1 MKKAISFLLSVAMV
15 LSLVVLPASA
25 ETANAPTVTMQA
37 MTFTEGVA
45 SPEEKDSVDRVSQD
59 NPVFMVKML
68 FTNTTA
74 DTITV
79 GSYYQEISYDSTIFE
94 LYHFDSSLGLGQIGP
109 VAFPLAKHE
118 HSLGNGWSLEVNTT
132 AQNVVSWGGMKGEG
146 VAVESGK
153 SVCLGY
159 LLLKLKNGAESG
171 NYDISFVQPG
181 SDGKSVSK
189 VSQINSDGSAT
200 EISGI
205 DFSATNKAVIPVAGE
220 TPTLTSVSLPEG
232 SDTVTVA
239 GGDTAAQTIQ
249 ATAASVKGT
258 DLTTSVAWSV
268 LPADGGVSID
278 AAGVITVDN
287 KAKAGN
293 YTITAEPKDGKV
305 QGGAQSATLTVVRE
319 TAVATTITILRRGNG
334 DVAIPGV
341 NGKAAEAT
349 FGFTVRDQYGD
360 MFSASSTWK
369 SDSTDSHIKISWGPD
384 CGVLTIEAGAQPA
397 TVKVWL
403 EYGDVKKSNEVTVNV
418 VKAPSEVASVE
429 ITNNVTEENV
439 PLKGGQFTRDYKA
452 EVKDQYGTV
461 LTGKTVTWSIE
472 GTAPNGVTID
482 EDSGKV
488 TILPAA
494 AKNTFDENNQLT
506 FTVKAICEGK
516 SATKEIT
523 LKREPSTVA
532 SASVEGG
539 ASVASIPVGD
549 KDVTTEFYAMGTD
562 QYGQPKG
569 DRLSGVEWSISPA
582 VNGVSIDKSTG
593 VVTVTKNAK
602 IDIADSQVF
611 TVTATHGEVRGT
623 KTITVKRAESVA
635 TSLTVAQTSA
645 AQGPFVVPGRDA
657 SDVYIDFTATVLDQY
672 GSAMQNQNVTWSILQ
687 GTTVLENDNKI
698 MSIFDG
704 RVNVA
709 NAAKQY
715 VSGIAPVTFTVMA
728 ELGGLSNT
736 AEFQLKRAASVLD
749 SFNLYKREGT
759 NGEFTLVSQDMIVVP
774 SDDTAKTFQYM
785 AKPVDQYGAE
795 MSTDVAY
802 TLKLTRTK
810 GSVSEPVDGL
820 SFDADTKIGTLTVT
834 KTSPTTKTETLEI
847 GIHHAKDSTSKEV
860 NTFYNVT
867 FSHKDPVNVT
877 VANTL
882 ALTYGDERGITATV
896 EGTGANAKWTWTSSD
911 TSVVTASGNTT
922 AATLR
927 ALKAGTATV
936 TVTYEDDSRY
946 GTATIEVTVA
956 KKTLTVSAGSYKLSK
971 RYTGKTAAV
980 NGSGELQVNGLVTG
994 DKASDVIYIFTTQFP
1009 TANAGSGEMDVKV
1022 KVYSSG
1028 AGDWKDKYQLENAS
1042 AEDGTVLVKVPYTI
1056 TPAPLTIGTGSFKSR
1071 TYDPANNSAEMETL
1085 TLNGAVSN
1093 DKLVLG
1099 TDYEVTEVRVSN
1111 NNVGTQRVSFKVTLK
1126 NSNYKWSA
1134 DDEHVCEVPESAGF
1148 TVEITKADHA
1158 DVTINNVSAKYGNTA
1173 VVDISSYLPQGYH
1186 LGLVSRTAGDLPL
1199 ADSTYT
1205 LGESTLNIQLAD
1217 VPANKDKTVTYTIPV
1232 ESSDNYNAFNI
1243 VITVTVLDKYENPMK
1258 VSDMT
1263 LYYGENKD
1271 IVVTDA
1277 VGEVTIAPQVG
1288 GGVTVMGNT
1297 VFATSV
1303 GTATV
1308 TVRAAGND
1316 DYAAAEKTITVT
1328 ILPKPITLTIDS
1340 KSAYVNDA
1348 QPALTY
1354 KVNGLVGADVLTTEP
1369 VLFVDVAEGVDPMKQ
1384 VGTYAI
1390 KTSVTPSAGD
1400 NYSLTV
1406 AEGTLSVTNR
1416 PSAITPV
1423 GPSAGTV
1430 RVDETEGGTVRVTP
1444 ANAAEGS
1451 TVTIVVTPDQGQE
1464 LRSLEVLDKDGDSL
1478 ELTDLG
1484 GGRFSFEM
1492 PRGKVTV
1499 KAEFGKAGL
1508 PYHDVKEGDWFYSA
1522 VEYVTEA
1529 GLMGDTG
1536 HGSFEPNTNTTRA
1549 MIWAILARLSGAD
1562 TTPVSGPW
1570 YSVAQEWA
1578 MNSGVSDGTNPN
1590 GAITREQLVTM
1601 LYRYAETHGIDVT
1614 EGGMAIREFADVES
1628 VSSFAGPAM
1637 TWAVNTGLIS
1647 GIDGKLVP
1655 QGLATRSQVA
1665 TVLMRFAQLAK

>member
-1 MKKAISFLLSVAMV
+1 MKKRMVSLLLTFAMLLSMV
-15 LSLVVLPASA
+15 IIPASA
-25 ETANAPTVTMQA
+25 EGESAPLTFSTVS
-37 MTFTEGVA
+37 FTEATTTFGTEIA
-45 SPEEKDSVDRVSQD
+45 SAATNEVFAVKIKIS
-59 NPVFMVKML
+59 NP
-68 FTNTTA
+68 N
-74 DTITV
+74 DTDFYAKALDLWMQYDESTLEPYSYKSGRTTV
-79 GSYYQEISYDSTIFE
+79 GPVVQVQDDFFSVEATVQNGLAKLSGASSSGTWLEAKGGTYDSTVIAYILFKVKADAE
-94 LYHFDSSLGLGQIGP
+94 RCNLAFSVTGDNNKILG
-109 VAFPLAKHE
+109 
-118 HSLGNGWSLEVNTT
+118 T
-132 AQNVVSWGGMKGEG
+132 
-146 VAVESGK
+146 
-153 SVCLGY
+153 
-159 LLLKLKNGAESG
+159 
-171 NYDISFVQPG
+171 
-181 SDGKSVSK
+181 
-189 VSQINSDGSAT
+189 AT
-200 EISGI
+200 EAGTDQLPMPGVSFEGI
-205 DFSATNKAVIPVAGE
+205 TTSVTIDGAA
-220 TPTLTSVSLPEG
+220 PTLKEVTLNAN
-232 SDTVTVA
+232 TVTVA

-268 LPADGGVSID
+268 SPADGGVSID

-287 KAKAGN
+287 KAKAGD
-293 YTITAEPKDGKV
+293 YTITAAPKDDKV

-319 TAVATTITILRRGNG
+319 TAVATTITIFRRGNG

-341 NGKAAEAT
+341 NAAANKAE

-369 SDSTDSHIKISWGPD
+369 SDSTDSHIKISWGSD
-384 CGVLTIEAGAQPA
+384 CGVLTVEAGAQPA

-403 EYGDVKKSNEVTVNV
+403 EYGDVKSKEVTVNV

-461 LTGKTVTWSIE
+461 LTGKTITWSIE
-472 GTAPNGVTID
+472 DTAPNGVTID
-482 EDSGKV
+482 ENSGKV

-494 AKNTFDENNQLT
+494 AKNTFDNNNELT

-516 SATKEIT
+516 SATKVVT

-539 ASVASIPVGD
+539 ASVAFIPVGD

-582 VNGVSIDKSTG
+582 NISGVSINKATG

-602 IDIADSQVF
+602 IAIAESQVF

-657 SDVYIDFTATVLDQY
+657 SEVYIDFTATVLDQY

-715 VSGIAPVTFTVMA
+715 VSGIEPVTFTVKA
-728 ELGGLSNT
+728 ELDGLSNT
-736 AEFQLKRAASVLD
+736 AEFQLKRAEPVLD

-847 GIHHAKDSTSKEV
+847 GIHAANDK

-867 FSHKDPVNVT
+867 FSHKDPANVT
-877 VANTL
+877 VADTL
-882 ALTYGDERGITATV
+882 DLTYGDERGITATV

-911 TSVVTASGNTT
+911 TSVITASGNTT
-922 AATLR
+922 AATLH
-927 ALKAGTATV
+927 ALKAGNATV

-971 RYTGKTAAV
+971 QYTGKTAGV
-980 NGSGELQVNGLVTG
+980 HGSGELQVNGLVNG

-1028 AGDWKDKYQLENAS
+1028 AGDWKDKYQLEAAS

-1085 TLNGAVSN
+1085 TLNGTVSN

-1126 NSNYKWSA
+1126 NSNYKWTA

-1148 TVEITKADHA
+1148 TVEITKAPHENA
-1158 DVTINNVSAKYGNTA
+1158 TASGSAKYGNTA
-1173 VVDISSYLPQGYH
+1173 VVDISSYLPTGYH
-1186 LGLVSRTAGDLPL
+1186 IGIITTGGDL
-1199 ADSTYT
+1199 SVFSNWE
-1205 LGESTLNIQLAD
+1205 LGESTFSVSLANN
-1217 VPANKDKTVTYTIPV
+1217 PANVGKQGTFTLPV
-1232 ESSDNYNAFNI
+1232 SSTNYASFDL
-1243 VITVTVLDKYENPMK
+1243 VITVTVNDKLEN
-1258 VSDMT
+1258 SLAARDISLT
-1263 LYYGENKD
+1263 YGD
-1271 IVVTDA
+1271 T
-1277 VGEVTIAPQVG
+1277 GY
-1288 GGVTVMGNT
+1288 VTV
-1297 VFATSV
+1297 TSIIGSLQTEIV
-1303 GTATV
+1303 SGDDVIALDNGTIKTLKAGTATLKLTASGDENYAEKSIQVKV
-1308 TVRAAGND
+1308 TVS
-1316 DYAAAEKTITVT
+1316 
-1328 ILPKPITLTIDS
+1328 PKPITLTIDS

-1354 KVNGLVGADVLTTEP
+1354 KVNGLVGTDVLTVEP
-1369 VLFVDVAEGVDPMKQ
+1369 VLYVDVAEGVDPMKQ

-1549 MIWAILARLSGAD
+1549 MIWAILARLSGVD

>member
-1 MKKAISFLLSVAMV
+1 MMKNLGKRA
-15 LSLVVLPASA
+15 LSLLLTIAMLSSMVYLNISA
-25 ETANAPTVTMQA
+25 EGSLEYTISTDLATANADAFLVATIGIQNKTASDATIGCGQFELAYDSKVLQPAATGGKPFKRDSYTTDDTTIDDEGIKWSVTYSDQTAGSILVAITANSGDSYTLDKDGSMSLVKISFKVLSDVESAPTTIRFNTSAQNLIFTEDANVPFENVTATSTASVTINGTTPKLKDVALSQPSVTVT
-37 MTFTEGVA
+37 
-45 SPEEKDSVDRVSQD
+45 
-59 NPVFMVKML
+59 
-68 FTNTTA
+68 
-74 DTITV
+74 
-79 GSYYQEISYDSTIFE
+79 GS
-94 LYHFDSSLGLGQIGP
+94 
-109 VAFPLAKHE
+109 
-118 HSLGNGWSLEVNTT
+118 
-132 AQNVVSWGGMKGEG
+132 
-146 VAVESGK
+146 
-153 SVCLGY
+153 
-159 LLLKLKNGAESG
+159 
-171 NYDISFVQPG
+171 
-181 SDGKSVSK
+181 
-189 VSQINSDGSAT
+189 
-200 EISGI
+200 
-205 DFSATNKAVIPVAGE
+205 
-220 TPTLTSVSLPEG
+220 
-232 SDTVTVA
+232 
-239 GGDTAAQTIQ
+239 GDPQTIQ
-249 ATAASVKGT
+249 ATATSLKGT
-258 DLTTSVAWSV
+258 DLTTAVAWSV
-268 LPADGGVSID
+268 SPADGGVSID

-287 KAKAGN
+287 KAKAGD
-293 YTITAEPKDGKV
+293 YTITAAPKDGKV
-305 QGGAQSATLTVVRE
+305 QGEAKTATLTVVRDRKPGRILPLE
-319 TAVATTITILRRGNG
+319 SKTVEIPVAGTNTVNLITGVYDQFGEVMAGESVTFDYSALDNVSGVTVTRQNNMLSVAVGPDAKN
-334 DVAIPGV
+334 AIP
-341 NGKAAEAT
+341 
-349 FGFTVRDQYGD
+349 
-360 MFSASSTWK
+360 SSQNYT
-369 SDSTDSHIKISWGPD
+369 IKMSYEGLED
-384 CGVLTIEAGAQPA
+384 RNVQLTIQRG
-397 TVKVWL
+397 
-403 EYGDVKKSNEVTVNV
+403 KSVPTRIAVSDI
-418 VKAPSEVASVE
+418 KAVE
-429 ITNNVTEENV
+429 IPTDGSAVTRPVAFN
-439 PLKGGQFTRDYKA
+439 LY
-452 EVKDQYGTV
+452 DQYGTSIV
-461 LTGKTVTWSIE
+461 PEGACQWSISPEGNGIQLDASFKSGTISITRDAIQHFNGKDSIEVTVTV
-472 GTAPNGVTID
+472 TADGVTG
-482 EDSGKV
+482 S
-488 TILPAA
+488 
-494 AKNTFDENNQLT
+494 NTLT
-506 FTVKAICEGK
+506 LTRK
-516 SATKEIT
+516 S
-523 LKREPSTVA
+523 STVA

-539 ASVASIPVGD
+539 ASVAFIPVGD
-549 KDVTTEFYAMGTD
+549 QAVTTGFYAMGTD
-562 QYGQPKG
+562 QYGQPMG

-602 IDIADSQVF
+602 IGIADSQVF

-635 TSLTVAQTSA
+635 TSLTVAQTSTT
-645 AQGPFVVPGRDA
+645 QGPFVVPGRDA
-657 SDVYIDFTATVLDQY
+657 SEVYIDFTATVLDQY

-698 MSIFDG
+698 MSISDG
-704 RVNVA
+704 HVNVA

-715 VSGIAPVTFTVMA
+715 VPGTAPVTFTVKA
-728 ELGGLSNT
+728 ELGELSNT
-736 AEFQLKRAASVLD
+736 AEFQLKRAGSVLD

-759 NGEFTLVSQDMIVVP
+759 NGEFALVSQDMIVVP
-774 SDDTAKTFQYM
+774 SDGTTKTIQYK

-795 MSTDVAY
+795 MDSTVPYA
-802 TLKLTRTK
+802 LKLWRK
-810 GSVSEPVDGL
+810 DAAGNASLVSTLVL
-820 SFDADTKIGTLTVT
+820 DANGVGTLNVA
-834 KTSPTTKTETLEI
+834 KNSPTTKTETLEI
-847 GIHHAKDSTSKEV
+847 GIHAANDK
-860 NTFYNVT
+860 NAFYKVT
-867 FSHKDPVNVT
+867 FSHKDPVKVT
-877 VANTL
+877 VDGTL
-882 ALTYGDERGITATV
+882 ALTYGDERGITASV
-896 EGTGANAKWTWTSSD
+896 ENASTKAKWTWTSSD
-911 TSVVTASGNTT
+911 TSVVTASGNTK

-971 RYTGKTAAV
+971 QYTGKTAAV
-980 NGSGELQVNGLVTG
+980 NGSGELQVTGLVNG
-994 DKASDVIYIFTTQFP
+994 DKPSDVIYIYTEEFP

-1022 KVYSSG
+1022 RVYEST
-1028 AGDWKDKYQLENAS
+1028 GDWKDKYQLETAS

-1071 TYDPANNSAEMETL
+1071 TYDPANNSAEVETL

-1126 NSNYKWSA
+1126 NSNYKWTA

-1148 TVEITKADHA
+1148 TVEITKAPHENA
-1158 DVTINNVSAKYGNTA
+1158 TASGSAKYGSTA
-1173 VVDISSYLPQGYH
+1173 VVDISSYLPAGYQI
-1186 LGLVSRTAGDLPL
+1186 GSITTGGDL
-1199 ADSTYT
+1199 SVFSNWE
-1205 LGESTLNIQLAD
+1205 LGESTFSVSLANN
-1217 VPANKDKTVTYTIPV
+1217 PANVGKQVTFTLPV
-1232 ESSDNYNAFNI
+1232 SSTNYENFDL
-1243 VITVTVLDKYENPMK
+1243 VITVTVNDKLEN
-1258 VSDMT
+1258 SLAARDISLT
-1263 LYYGENKD
+1263 YGD
-1271 IVVTDA
+1271 T
-1277 VGEVTIAPQVG
+1277 GY
-1288 GGVTVMGNT
+1288 VTVTSIIGSLQTEIVDGNDVISLENGT
-1297 VFATSV
+1297 IKTLKA
-1303 GTATV
+1303 GTATLKLTASGDENYAEKSIQVKV
-1308 TVRAAGND
+1308 TVS
-1316 DYAAAEKTITVT
+1316 
-1328 ILPKPITLTIDS
+1328 PKPITLTIDS

-1354 KVNGLVGADVLTTEP
+1354 KVNGLVGADTLTTEP
-1369 VLFVDVAEGVDPMKQ
+1369 VLFVDAAEGVDPMKQ

-1464 LRSLEVLDKDGDSL
+1464 LRSLEVVDKDGDSL

-1549 MIWAILARLSGAD
+1549 MIWAILARLSGVD

-1614 EGGMAIREFADVES
+1614 EGGMAIREFADFES

>member
-1 MKKAISFLLSVAMV
+1 MKQTMRRVMSLV
-15 LSLVVLPASA
+15 LSIMMVCTMIVLPANA
-25 ETANAPTVTMQA
+25 EG
-37 MTFTEGVA
+37 EDA
-45 SPEEKDSVDRVSQD
+45 SISLVLQENGQFKPGDIVSVDV
-59 NPVFMVKML
+59 V
-68 FTNTTA
+68 FTNNSETLLYLAGTQLA
-74 DTITV
+74 IAYDKGILEPYTETQHNPDTDEDEQIALWQNKGDYFKEAWSYTFGNPEQGQVTV
-79 GSYYQEISYDSTIFE
+79 
-94 LYHFDSSLGLGQIGP
+94 
-109 VAFPLAKHE
+109 
-118 HSLGNGWSLEVNTT
+118 
-132 AQNVVSWGGMKGEG
+132 
-146 VAVESGK
+146 
-153 SVCLGY
+153 
-159 LLLKLKNGAESG
+159 
-171 NYDISFVQPG
+171 
-181 SDGKSVSK
+181 
-189 VSQINSDGSAT
+189 
-200 EISGI
+200 
-205 DFSATNKAVIPVAGE
+205 
-220 TPTLTSVSLPEG
+220 
-232 SDTVTVA
+232 VA
-239 GGDTAAQTIQ
+239 GGAVSSSIYAAKASSTNGNNRRVFATLKFEVLADVESCDTILSFDSTYDNHVTAYENKSSSTDYRLQSVALDSATVSIDGTIPKLKDVALSQPSVTVTGSGDSQAIQ

-268 LPADGGVSID
+268 SPADGGVSID
-278 AAGVITVDN
+278 AAAGVITVDN

-293 YTITAEPKDGKV
+293 YTITAAPKDDKV
-305 QGGAQSATLTVVRE
+305 QGDAQTATLEVVRDRQPGYIYYSLE
-319 TAVATTITILRRGNG
+319 SKTVDIPVAGTNTVNLNTGVYDQFDEVMNDASVTFDYSELNNISGVRVQQDGNRLSVSVTPDAKTPIKDSRTYTINVSYEGLE
-334 DVAIPGV
+334 V
-341 NGKAAEAT
+341 K
-349 FGFTVRDQYGD
+349 TVQ
-360 MFSASSTWK
+360 
-369 SDSTDSHIKISWGPD
+369 
-384 CGVLTIEAGAQPA
+384 LTIQRG
-397 TVKVWL
+397 
-403 EYGDVKKSNEVTVNV
+403 KSVPTRIAVSDI
-418 VKAPSEVASVE
+418 KAVE
-429 ITNNVTEENV
+429 IPTDGSAVTRPVAFN
-439 PLKGGQFTRDYKA
+439 LY
-452 EVKDQYGTV
+452 DQYGTSIV
-461 LTGKTVTWSIE
+461 PEGACQWSISPEGNGIQLDASFKSGTISITRDAIQHFNGKDSIEVTVTV
-472 GTAPNGVTID
+472 TADGVTG
-482 EDSGKV
+482 S
-488 TILPAA
+488 
-494 AKNTFDENNQLT
+494 NTLT
-506 FTVKAICEGK
+506 LTRK
-516 SATKEIT
+516 
-523 LKREPSTVA
+523 PSTVA

-539 ASVASIPVGD
+539 ASVAFIPVGD

-562 QYGQPKG
+562 QYGQPMG

-602 IDIADSQVF
+602 IDIAESQVF
-611 TVTATHGEVRGT
+611 TVTATHGAVKGT

-657 SDVYIDFTATVLDQY
+657 SEVYIDFTATVLDQY

-715 VSGIAPVTFTVMA
+715 VSGTEPVTFTVKA

-736 AEFQLKRAASVLD
+736 AEFQLKRADSVLD

-759 NGEFTLVSQDMIVVP
+759 NGEFALVSQDMIVVP
-774 SDDTAKTFQYM
+774 SDGTTKTIQYK

-810 GSVSEPVDGL
+810 GGVSELVDGL
-820 SFDADTKIGTLTVT
+820 TFDADTKIGTLTVT
-834 KTSPTTKTETLEI
+834 KASPTTKTETLEI
-847 GIHHAKDSTSKEV
+847 GIHAKPSTGAV
-860 NTFYNVT
+860 DTFHDIT

-877 VANTL
+877 VADTL
-882 ALTYGDERGITATV
+882 ALTYGDEHGITATV
-896 EGTGANAKWTWTSSD
+896 EKANAKAKWTWTSSD
-911 TSVVTASGNTT
+911 PSVVTASGSTT

-927 ALKAGTATV
+927 ARKAGNATI

-971 RYTGKTAAV
+971 QYTGKTAGV
-980 NGSGELQVNGLVTG
+980 HGSGELQVNGLVNG
-994 DKASDVIYIFTTQFP
+994 DKPSDVIYIYTEEFP

-1022 KVYSSG
+1022 RVYPSG
-1028 AGDWKDKYQLENAS
+1028 AGDWKDKYQLEAAS

-1126 NSNYKWSA
+1126 NSNYKWTA
-1134 DDEHVCEVPESAGF
+1134 DAEHVCEVPESAGF
-1148 TVEITKADHA
+1148 TVEITKAPHE
-1158 DVTINNVSAKYGNTA
+1158 DVTASGSAKYGNTA
-1173 VVDISSYLPQGYH
+1173 VVDISSYLPAGYH
-1186 LGLVSRTAGDLPL
+1186 IGIITTGGDL
-1199 ADSTYT
+1199 SVFSNWSQ
-1205 LGESTLNIQLAD
+1205 GESSFSVSLANN
-1217 VPANKDKTVTYTIPV
+1217 PANVGKQVTFTLPV
-1232 ESSDNYNAFNI
+1232 SSTNYENFDL
-1243 VITVTVLDKYENPMK
+1243 VITVTVNDKLEN
-1258 VSDMT
+1258 SLAAHDISLT
-1263 LYYGENKD
+1263 YGD
-1271 IVVTDA
+1271 T
-1277 VGEVTIAPQVG
+1277 GY
-1288 GGVTVMGNT
+1288 VTVTSIIGSLRTEIVSGDDVISLDNGT
-1297 VFATSV
+1297 IKTLKAGEATLKL
-1303 GTATV
+1303 TASGDENYAEKSIQVKV
-1308 TVRAAGND
+1308 TVS
-1316 DYAAAEKTITVT
+1316 
-1328 ILPKPITLTIDS
+1328 PKPITLTIDS

-1354 KVNGLVGADVLTTEP
+1354 KVNGLVGADTLTTEP

-1384 VGTYAI
+1384 VGTCAI

-1400 NYSLTV
+1400 NYFLAV
-1406 AEGTLSVTNR
+1406 KDGTLSVTNR

-1508 PYHDVKEGDWFYSA
+1508 PYYDVKEGDWFYSA

-1549 MIWAILARLSGAD
+1549 MIWAILARLSGVD

>member
-1 MKKAISFLLSVAMV
+1 MSLVLALALLLSCIPASIFAATGDIDFGISFEKYDQATHQIIEGAVDEV
-15 LSLVVLPASA
+15 KNGDVLVVGFSMTNNSGKNQMIASYDA
-25 ETANAPTVTMQA
+25 TLNYDKTVFS
-37 MTFTEGVA
+37 TFIDE
-45 SPEEKDSVDRVSQD
+45 
-59 NPVFMVKML
+59 
-68 FTNTTA
+68 A
-74 DTITV
+74 DTGWDGLFYESFSKDLT
-79 GSYYQEISYDSTIFE
+79 GSSFTF
-94 LYHFDSSLGLGQIGP
+94 GL
-109 VAFPLAKHE
+109 KD
-118 HSLGNGWSLEVNTT
+118 
-132 AQNVVSWGGMKGEG
+132 G
-146 VAVESGK
+146 VAVINGATLAGVKLVSGATVVFGKIAFKVDDKAEKALSAFSFDVSGK
-153 SVCLGY
+153 NRTSDKSETELTVDATAVAPISI
-159 LLLKLKNGAESG
+159 NGA
-171 NYDISFVQPG
+171 
-181 SDGKSVSK
+181 
-189 VSQINSDGSAT
+189 
-200 EISGI
+200 
-205 DFSATNKAVIPVAGE
+205 
-220 TPTLTSVSLPEG
+220 TPTLQ
-232 SDTVTVA
+232 TVTLDGLAEKEVRVN
-239 GGDTAAQTIQ
+239 GTDEVSPIKLK
-249 ATAASVKGT
+249 ATSLKGT

-268 LPADGGVSID
+268 SPADVGVSID

-293 YTITAEPKDGKV
+293 YTITAAPKDDKV
-305 QGGAQSATLTVVRE
+305 QGEAKTATLEVVRDRQPGYIYYSLE
-319 TAVATTITILRRGNG
+319 SKTVDIPVAGTNTVNLNTGVYDQFDEVMNDASVTFDYSELNNISGVRVQQDGNRLSVSVTPDAKTPIKDSRTYTINVSYEGLE
-334 DVAIPGV
+334 V
-341 NGKAAEAT
+341 K
-349 FGFTVRDQYGD
+349 TVQ
-360 MFSASSTWK
+360 
-369 SDSTDSHIKISWGPD
+369 
-384 CGVLTIEAGAQPA
+384 LTIQRG
-397 TVKVWL
+397 
-403 EYGDVKKSNEVTVNV
+403 KSVPTRIAVSDI
-418 VKAPSEVASVE
+418 KAVE
-429 ITNNVTEENV
+429 IPTDGSAVTRPVAFN
-439 PLKGGQFTRDYKA
+439 LY
-452 EVKDQYGTV
+452 DQYGTSIV
-461 LTGKTVTWSIE
+461 PEGACQWSISPEGNGIQLDASFKSGTISITRDAIQHFNGKDSIEVTVTV
-472 GTAPNGVTID
+472 TADGVTGSD
-482 EDSGKV
+482 
-488 TILPAA
+488 T
-494 AKNTFDENNQLT
+494 LT
-506 FTVKAICEGK
+506 LT
-516 SATKEIT
+516 
-523 LKREPSTVA
+523 REPSTVA

-539 ASVASIPVGD
+539 ASVVFIPVGD
-549 KDVTTEFYAMGTD
+549 QAVTTEFYAMGTD
-562 QYGQPKG
+562 QYGQPMG

-602 IDIADSQVF
+602 IGIADSQVF

-635 TSLTVAQTSA
+635 TSLTVAQTSTT
-645 AQGPFVVPGRDA
+645 QGPFVVPGRDA
-657 SDVYIDFTATVLDQY
+657 SEVYIDFTATVLDQY

-687 GTTVLENDNKI
+687 GTTVLANDNKI

-715 VSGIAPVTFTVMA
+715 VPSTEPVTFTVKA
-728 ELGGLSNT
+728 ELGELSNT
-736 AEFQLKRAASVLD
+736 AEFQLKRAEPVLD

-759 NGEFTLVSQDMIVVP
+759 NGKFALVSQDMIVVP

-810 GSVSEPVDGL
+810 GGVSELVDGL
-820 SFDADTKIGTLTVT
+820 TFDADTKIGTLTVT
-834 KTSPTTKTETLEI
+834 KASPTTKTETLEI

-877 VANTL
+877 VADTL

-896 EGTGANAKWTWTSSD
+896 EKANTKAKWTWTSSD
-911 TSVVTASGNTT
+911 PSVVTASGDSK

-927 ALKAGTATV
+927 ARKAGNATI

-956 KKTLTVSAGSYKLSK
+956 KKTLTVSAGTAYVTKTYSGNNGAAALQGSLEIEGLINNDQPLGWTVPTFPNVNVGRGKLTVTLKLKSENGGDN
-971 RYTGKTAAV
+971 YTLAQ
-980 NGSGELQVNGLVTG
+980 S
-994 DKASDVIYIFTTQFP
+994 
-1009 TANAGSGEMDVKV
+1009 
-1022 KVYSSG
+1022 
-1028 AGDWKDKYQLENAS
+1028 
-1042 AEDGTVLVKVPYTI
+1042 TVEVPYSI
-1056 TPAPLTIGTGSFKSR
+1056 TPAQLSLESIQAVDRDYIAGDKTVSTSVTFDGLAKR
-1071 TYDPANNSAEMETL
+1071 ETL
-1085 TLNGAVSN
+1085 AP
-1093 DKLVLG
+1093 G
-1099 TDYEVTEVRVSN
+1099 TDYTVSAVMADPNAGTNKKVSVTVVLTDSAAAR
-1111 NNVGTQRVSFKVTLK
+1111 
-1126 NSNYKWSA
+1126 NYTFASGNTA
-1134 DDEHVCEVPESAGF
+1134 SGN
-1148 TVEITKADHA
+1148 TT
-1158 DVTINNVSAKYGNTA
+1158 VTIRKIDYTGTTTASTSAKYGNTA
-1173 VVDISSYLPQGYH
+1173 TLDLSALGLPEGYDFAQGTVQDENGILAGAEAARYYVISGNTLRVPLKNDSAQVNKTATITLPISSTNYENF
-1186 LGLVSRTAGDLPL
+1186 DL
-1199 ADSTYT
+1199 
-1205 LGESTLNIQLAD
+1205 
-1217 VPANKDKTVTYTIPV
+1217 
-1232 ESSDNYNAFNI
+1232 
-1243 VITVTVLDKYENPMK
+1243 VITVTVNDKLEN
-1258 VSDMT
+1258 SLAAHDISLT
-1263 LYYGENKD
+1263 YGD
-1271 IVVTDA
+1271 T
-1277 VGEVTIAPQVG
+1277 GY
-1288 GGVTVMGNT
+1288 VTVTSIIGSLRTEIVAGKDVISLENGT
-1297 VFATSV
+1297 IKTLKTLKAGEATLKL
-1303 GTATV
+1303 TASGDENYAEKSIQVKV
-1308 TVRAAGND
+1308 TVS
-1316 DYAAAEKTITVT
+1316 
-1328 ILPKPITLTIDS
+1328 PKPITLKIDD

-1354 KVNGLVGADVLTTEP
+1354 KVNGLVGADQLTTEP

-1451 TVTIVVTPDQGQE
+1451 TVTIVVTPDQGQK
-1464 LRSLEVLDKDGDSL
+1464 LQSLEVVDKDGDSL

-1484 GGRFSFEM
+1484 GGRYSFEM
-1492 PRGKVTV
+1492 PSGKVTV

-1508 PYHDVKEGDWFYSA
+1508 PYNDVKEGDWFYSA

-1549 MIWAILARLSGAD
+1549 MIWAILARLSGVD

-1614 EGGMAIREFADVES
+1614 EGGMAIREFVDVER

>member
-1 MKKAISFLLSVAMV
+1 MKKRILSFLLAFSMV
-15 LSLVVLPASA
+15 LSLIPAVGFAEDGNKLAVLAINKIDTETCTVTDEAVDSA
-25 ETANAPTVTMQA
+25 KPGDVIALTIGVKAGSSNISVAGYQFQLNFDGGIFALWSQTTHNKNAFYKKVFSTANIESDATLWSEPTGGRGDDYISLA
-37 MTFTEGVA
+37 
-45 SPEEKDSVDRVSQD
+45 
-59 NPVFMVKML
+59 
-68 FTNTTA
+68 TTY
-74 DTITV
+74 V
-79 GSYYQEISYDSTIFE
+79 DSTEDYTSLNYNVTANGTMDLVQIALQVKADVESCATKFE
-94 LYHFDSSLGLGQIGP
+94 FDSTYETLL
-109 VAFPLAKHE
+109 VYYANAKSDQVSE
-118 HSLGNGWSLEVNTT
+118 LTFEREATALTINGV
-132 AQNVVSWGGMKGEG
+132 
-146 VAVESGK
+146 
-153 SVCLGY
+153 
-159 LLLKLKNGAESG
+159 
-171 NYDISFVQPG
+171 
-181 SDGKSVSK
+181 
-189 VSQINSDGSAT
+189 
-200 EISGI
+200 
-205 DFSATNKAVIPVAGE
+205 

-232 SDTVTVA
+232 SNTVTVA
-239 GGDTAAQTIQ
+239 GSGDPQTIQ
-249 ATAASVKGT
+249 ATAASAKGT

-268 LPADGGVSID
+268 APADAGVSID

-287 KAKAGN
+287 KAKAGE
-293 YTITAEPKDGKV
+293 YTITAAPKDDKV

-319 TAVATTITILRRGNG
+319 TAVATTITIFRRGNS

-341 NGKAAEAT
+341 NAEAAEVV
-349 FGFTVRDQYGD
+349 FSYMVKDQYGD
-360 MFSASSTWK
+360 SFSANSDSRTWK
-369 SDSTDSHIKISWGPD
+369 TDSTDSHIKTSWGPD

-403 EYGDVKKSNEVTVNV
+403 EYGDVKSNEVTVNV

-439 PLKGGQFTRDYKA
+439 PLKGQQSTRDYKA

-461 LTGKTVTWSIE
+461 LTGKTITWSIE

-482 EDSGKV
+482 ENSGKV

-506 FTVKAICEGK
+506 FTVKATCEGE
-516 SATKEIT
+516 SATKVVT

-549 KDVTTEFYAMGTD
+549 QDVTTEFYAMGTD
-562 QYGQPKG
+562 QYGQPMG

-582 VNGVSIDKSTG
+582 NISGVSINKATG

-602 IDIADSQVF
+602 IDIAESQVF

-657 SDVYIDFTATVLDQY
+657 SEVYIDFTATVLDQY

-687 GTTVLENDNKI
+687 GTTVLKNDNKI
-698 MSIFDG
+698 MSIFGG

-715 VSGIAPVTFTVMA
+715 VSGIASVTFTVKA

-736 AEFQLKRAASVLD
+736 AEFQLKRADSVLD

-759 NGEFTLVSQDMIVVP
+759 NGEFALVSQDMIVVP
-774 SDDTAKTFQYM
+774 SDGTTKTIQYK

-795 MSTDVAY
+795 MDSTVPYA
-802 TLKLTRTK
+802 LKLWRK
-810 GSVSEPVDGL
+810 DAAGNASLVSTLVL
-820 SFDADTKIGTLTVT
+820 DANGVGTLNVA
-834 KTSPTTKTETLEI
+834 KNSPTTQTETLEI

-877 VANTL
+877 VADTL
-882 ALTYGDERGITATV
+882 ALTYGDEHGITATV
-896 EGTGANAKWTWTSSD
+896 EKANAKAKWTWTSSD
-911 TSVVTASGNTT
+911 TSVVTASGNTK

-927 ALKAGTATV
+927 ALKAGNATI
-936 TVTYEDDSRY
+936 TVTYEDDSHY

-971 RYTGKTAAV
+971 QYTGKTAGV
-980 NGSGELQVNGLVTG
+980 HGSGELQVTGLVNG
-994 DKASDVIYIFTTQFP
+994 DKPSDVIYIYTEEFP

-1022 KVYSSG
+1022 KVYEST
-1028 AGDWKDKYQLENAS
+1028 GDWKDKYQLEAAS

-1071 TYDPANNSAEMETL
+1071 PYDPANNSAEVETL
-1085 TLNGAVSN
+1085 ALKGAVGN

-1126 NSNYKWSA
+1126 NSNYKWMA

-1148 TVEITKADHA
+1148 TVEITKAPHENA
-1158 DVTINNVSAKYGNTA
+1158 TASGSAKYGSTA
-1173 VVDISSYLPQGYH
+1173 VVDISSYLPAGCH
-1186 LGLVSRTAGDLPL
+1186 IGIITTGGDL
-1199 ADSTYT
+1199 SVFSNWSQ
-1205 LGESTLNIQLAD
+1205 GESSFSVSLANN
-1217 VPANKDKTVTYTIPV
+1217 PANVGKQVTFTLPI
-1232 ESSDNYNAFNI
+1232 SSTNYENFDL
-1243 VITVTVLDKYENPMK
+1243 VITVTVNDKLEN
-1258 VSDMT
+1258 SLAAHDISLT
-1263 LYYGENKD
+1263 YGD
-1271 IVVTDA
+1271 T
-1277 VGEVTIAPQVG
+1277 GY
-1288 GGVTVMGNT
+1288 VTV
-1297 VFATSV
+1297 TSIIGSLQTEIV
-1303 GTATV
+1303 
-1308 TVRAAGND
+1308 AGND
-1316 DYAAAEKTITVT
+1316 VISLENGTIKTLKAGEATLKLTASGDENYAEKSIQVKVTVS
-1328 ILPKPITLTIDS
+1328 PKPITLTIDS

-1369 VLFVDVAEGVDPMKQ
+1369 VLYVEAAEGVDPMKQ

-1492 PRGKVTV
+1492 PSGKVTV

-1508 PYHDVKEGDWFYSA
+1508 PYNDVKEGDWFYSA

-1549 MIWAILARLSGAD
+1549 MIWAILARLSGVD

-1614 EGGMAIREFADVES
+1614 EGGMAIREFADVER

>member
-1 MKKAISFLLSVAMV
+1 MKKRILSFLLAFSMV
-15 LSLVVLPASA
+15 LSLIPAVGFAEDGNKLAVLAINKIDTETCTVTDEAVDSAKPGDVIALTIGVKAGSTDIGVAGYQFQLNYDSSVIAPWSQSSNEDLDFYDTYFTIANLKKSIQNWGSPTSGGEAGTVQLALTYAKSSSDYTKLNASIKA
-25 ETANAPTVTMQA
+25 NESLSLIQVAFQVKSDVESCATKFEFDSAYETLLIYYANADSDKVSEL
-37 MTFTEGVA
+37 TFER
-45 SPEEKDSVDRVSQD
+45 E
-59 NPVFMVKML
+59 
-68 FTNTTA
+68 TTA
-74 DTITV
+74 LTI
-79 GSYYQEISYDSTIFE
+79 
-94 LYHFDSSLGLGQIGP
+94 
-109 VAFPLAKHE
+109 
-118 HSLGNGWSLEVNTT
+118 NGV
-132 AQNVVSWGGMKGEG
+132 
-146 VAVESGK
+146 
-153 SVCLGY
+153 
-159 LLLKLKNGAESG
+159 
-171 NYDISFVQPG
+171 
-181 SDGKSVSK
+181 
-189 VSQINSDGSAT
+189 
-200 EISGI
+200 
-205 DFSATNKAVIPVAGE
+205 
-220 TPTLTSVSLPEG
+220 TPTLTSVSLPVG
-232 SDTVTVA
+232 SDTVTVT
-239 GGDTAAQTIQ
+239 GSGDSQTIR
-249 ATAASVKGT
+249 ATAASLKGT
-258 DLTTSVAWSV
+258 NLTTSVAWSV
-268 LPADGGVSID
+268 SPANGGVSID
-278 AAGVITVDN
+278 AATGVITVAN
-287 KAKAGN
+287 NAKAGE

-305 QGGAQSATLTVVRE
+305 QGDATTATLTVVRE
-319 TAVATTITILRRGNG
+319 TAVATTITISRSGTG

-341 NGKAAEAT
+341 NAKAAEAK
-349 FGFTVRDQYGD
+349 FSFTVRDQYGD

-369 SDSTDSHIKISWGPD
+369 SNSTDSHIKISWGSD
-384 CGVLTIEAGAQPA
+384 CGVLTVEAGAQPA
-397 TVKVWL
+397 PVKVWL
-403 EYGDVKKSNEVTVNV
+403 EYGDVKSNEVTVNV

-439 PLKGGQFTRDYKA
+439 PLKGQQFTRDYKA

-472 GTAPNGVTID
+472 DTAPNGVTID
-482 EDSGKV
+482 ENSGKV

-494 AKNTFDENNQLT
+494 AKNTFDNNNELT

-516 SATKEIT
+516 SATKVVT

-539 ASVASIPVGD
+539 ASVAFIPVGD

-582 VNGVSIDKSTG
+582 NISGVSINKATG

-602 IDIADSQVF
+602 IAIAESQVF

-657 SDVYIDFTATVLDQY
+657 SEVYIDFTATVLDQY

-715 VSGIAPVTFTVMA
+715 VSGIEPVTFTVKA
-728 ELGGLSNT
+728 ELDGLSNT
-736 AEFQLKRAASVLD
+736 AEFQLKRAEPVLD

-847 GIHHAKDSTSKEV
+847 GIHAANDK

-867 FSHKDPVNVT
+867 FSHKDPANVT
-877 VANTL
+877 VADTL
-882 ALTYGDERGITATV
+882 DLTYGDERGITATV

-911 TSVVTASGNTT
+911 TSVITASGNTT
-922 AATLR
+922 AATLH
-927 ALKAGTATV
+927 ALKAGNATV

-971 RYTGKTAAV
+971 QYTGKTAGV
-980 NGSGELQVNGLVTG
+980 HGSGELQVNGLVNG

-1028 AGDWKDKYQLENAS
+1028 AGDWKDKYQLEAAS

-1085 TLNGAVSN
+1085 TLNGTVSN

-1126 NSNYKWSA
+1126 NSNYKWTA

-1148 TVEITKADHA
+1148 TVEITKAPHENA
-1158 DVTINNVSAKYGNTA
+1158 TASGSAKYGNTA
-1173 VVDISSYLPQGYH
+1173 VVDISSYLPTGYH
-1186 LGLVSRTAGDLPL
+1186 IGIITTGGDL
-1199 ADSTYT
+1199 SVFSNWE
-1205 LGESTLNIQLAD
+1205 LGESTFSVSLANN
-1217 VPANKDKTVTYTIPV
+1217 PANVGKQVTFTLPV
-1232 ESSDNYNAFNI
+1232 SSTNYASFDL
-1243 VITVTVLDKYENPMK
+1243 VITVTVNDKLEN
-1258 VSDMT
+1258 SLAARDISLT
-1263 LYYGENKD
+1263 YGD
-1271 IVVTDA
+1271 T
-1277 VGEVTIAPQVG
+1277 GY
-1288 GGVTVMGNT
+1288 VTV
-1297 VFATSV
+1297 TSIIGSLQTEIV
-1303 GTATV
+1303 SGDDVIALDNGTIKTLKAGTATLKLTASGDENYAEKSIQVKV
-1308 TVRAAGND
+1308 TVS
-1316 DYAAAEKTITVT
+1316 
-1328 ILPKPITLTIDS
+1328 PKPITLTIDS

-1354 KVNGLVGADVLTTEP
+1354 KVNGLVGADKITVEP
-1369 VLFVDVAEGVDPMKQ
+1369 VLFVDAAEGVDPMKQ
-1384 VGTYAI
+1384 VGTYTI

-1549 MIWAILARLSGAD
+1549 MIWAILARLSGVD

>member
-1 MKKAISFLLSVAMV
+1 MKRWISMILAVAMV
-15 LSLVVLPASA
+15 TSLVVLPASA
-25 ETANAPTVTMQA
+25 EDAMAVTANAVTAKSGATDAKVNIEVANNPGLTA
-37 MTFTEGVA
+37 MDVYVYYKSTILTCTKAAAAGEWNAFAIAQMGEGYTATCLGNANNQDRCPPEESAAGWKMASLAYMTQNAFTGNGTIGALTFTVAADAESCDTALRVVVVSCTAEGN
-45 SPEEKDSVDRVSQD
+45 KD
-59 NPVFMVKML
+59 
-68 FTNTTA
+68 
-74 DTITV
+74 ITSAV
-79 GSYYQEISYDSTIFE
+79 VT
-94 LYHFDSSLGLGQIGP
+94 
-109 VAFPLAKHE
+109 
-118 HSLGNGWSLEVNTT
+118 GNGKLTVD
-132 AQNVVSWGGMKGEG
+132 G
-146 VAVESGK
+146 V
-153 SVCLGY
+153 
-159 LLLKLKNGAESG
+159 
-171 NYDISFVQPG
+171 P
-181 SDGKSVSK
+181 
-189 VSQINSDGSAT
+189 
-200 EISGI
+200 
-205 DFSATNKAVIPVAGE
+205 
-220 TPTLTSVSLPEG
+220 PTLSTVSLSGEALG
-232 SDTVTVA
+232 ENNTVTVA
-239 GGDTAAQTIQ
+239 GGETDAQTIQ
-249 ATAASVKGT
+249 ATAASLKGT
-258 DLTTSVAWSV
+258 DLTTSVAWRVS
-268 LPADGGVSID
+268 PADGGVSID
-278 AAGVITVDN
+278 AAAGVITVDN
-287 KAKAGN
+287 KAKAGD
-293 YTITAEPKDGKV
+293 YTITAAPKGGKV
-305 QGGAQSATLTVVRE
+305 QGDAQTATLKVVRDRQPGYIYYSLE
-319 TAVATTITILRRGNG
+319 SKTVDIPVAGTNTVNLNTGVYDQFDEVMNDASVTFDYSELNNISGVRVQQDGNRLSVSVTPDAKTPIKDSRTYTINVSYEGLE
-334 DVAIPGV
+334 V
-341 NGKAAEAT
+341 K
-349 FGFTVRDQYGD
+349 TVQ
-360 MFSASSTWK
+360 
-369 SDSTDSHIKISWGPD
+369 
-384 CGVLTIEAGAQPA
+384 LTIQRG
-397 TVKVWL
+397 
-403 EYGDVKKSNEVTVNV
+403 KSVPTRIAVSDI
-418 VKAPSEVASVE
+418 KAVE
-429 ITNNVTEENV
+429 IPTDGSAVTRPVAFN
-439 PLKGGQFTRDYKA
+439 LY
-452 EVKDQYGTV
+452 DQYGTSIV
-461 LTGKTVTWSIE
+461 PEGACQWSISPEGNGIQLDASFKSGTISITRDAIQHFNGKDSIEVTVTV
-472 GTAPNGVTID
+472 TADGVTG
-482 EDSGKV
+482 S
-488 TILPAA
+488 
-494 AKNTFDENNQLT
+494 NTLT
-506 FTVKAICEGK
+506 LTRK
-516 SATKEIT
+516 
-523 LKREPSTVA
+523 PSTVA

-549 KDVTTEFYAMGTD
+549 QDVTTEFYAMGTD
-562 QYGQPKG
+562 QYGQPMG
-569 DRLSGVEWSISPA
+569 DRLSGVEWSITPA
-582 VNGVSIDKSTG
+582 NISGVSINKATG

-602 IDIADSQVF
+602 IAIAESQVF

-657 SDVYIDFTATVLDQY
+657 SEVYIDFTATVLDQY

-698 MSIFDG
+698 MSVFDG

-715 VSGIAPVTFTVMA
+715 VPSTAPVTFKVKA
-728 ELGGLSNT
+728 ELGELSNT
-736 AEFQLKRAASVLD
+736 AEFQLKRADSVLD

-774 SDDTAKTFQYM
+774 SDDTTKTFQYM

-810 GSVSEPVDGL
+810 GGVSELVDGL
-820 SFDADTKIGTLTVT
+820 SFDADTKIGTLTVS
-834 KTSPTTKTETLEI
+834 KTSPTTQTETLEI
-847 GIHHAKDSTSKEV
+847 GIHAKPSTGAV
-860 NTFYNVT
+860 DTFHDIT

-877 VANTL
+877 ADDTL

-896 EGTGANAKWTWTSSD
+896 ENANAKAKWTWTSSD

-927 ALKAGTATV
+927 ALKAGTATI
-936 TVTYEDDSRY
+936 TVTYEDDSHY

-971 RYTGKTAAV
+971 QYTGKTAGV
-980 NGSGELQVNGLVTG
+980 HGSGELQVNGLVNG
-994 DKASDVIYIFTTQFP
+994 DKPSDVIYIYTEEFP

-1022 KVYSSG
+1022 KVYERT
-1028 AGDWKDKYQLENAS
+1028 GDWKDKYQLESAS

-1071 TYDPANNSAEMETL
+1071 TYDPANNSAEVETL

-1126 NSNYKWSA
+1126 NSNYKWTA

-1148 TVEITKADHA
+1148 TVEITKAPRENA
-1158 DVTINNVSAKYGNTA
+1158 TASGSAKYGNTA
-1173 VVDISSYLPQGYH
+1173 VVDISSYLPAGYH
-1186 LGLVSRTAGDLPL
+1186 IGIITTGGDL
-1199 ADSTYT
+1199 SVFSNWE
-1205 LGESTLNIQLAD
+1205 LGESTFSVSLANN
-1217 VPANKDKTVTYTIPV
+1217 PANVGKQVTFTLPI
-1232 ESSDNYNAFNI
+1232 SSTNYASFDL
-1243 VITVTVLDKYENPMK
+1243 VITVTVNDKLEN
-1258 VSDMT
+1258 SLAAHDISLT
-1263 LYYGENKD
+1263 YGD
-1271 IVVTDA
+1271 T
-1277 VGEVTIAPQVG
+1277 GY
-1288 GGVTVMGNT
+1288 VTVTSIIGSLRTEIVSGDGVISLDNGT
-1297 VFATSV
+1297 IKTLKAGEATLKL
-1303 GTATV
+1303 TASGDENYAEKSIQVKV
-1308 TVRAAGND
+1308 TVS
-1316 DYAAAEKTITVT
+1316 
-1328 ILPKPITLTIDS
+1328 PKPITLTIDS
-1340 KSAYVNDA
+1340 KRAYVNDVL
-1348 QPALTY
+1348 PALTY
-1354 KVNGLVGADVLTTEP
+1354 KVNGLVGADVLTVEP
-1369 VLFVDVAEGVDPMKQ
+1369 VLYVDVAEGVDPMKQ

-1484 GGRFSFEM
+1484 GGRYSFEM
-1492 PRGKVTV
+1492 PSGKVTV

-1508 PYHDVKEGDWFYSA
+1508 SYNDVKEGDWFYSA

-1549 MIWAILARLSGAD
+1549 MIWAILARLSGVD
-1562 TTPVSGPW
+1562 TTPVSGSW

-1614 EGGMAIREFADVES
+1614 EGGMAIREFADVER

-1637 TWAVNTGLIS
+1637 TWAVNIGLIS

>member
-1 MKKAISFLLSVAMV
+1 MKKRMVSLLLTFAMLLSMV
-15 LSLVVLPASA
+15 IIPASA
-25 ETANAPTVTMQA
+25 EGESAPLTFSTVS
-37 MTFTEGVA
+37 FTEATTTFGTEIA
-45 SPEEKDSVDRVSQD
+45 SAATNEVFAVKIKIS
-59 NPVFMVKML
+59 NP
-68 FTNTTA
+68 N
-74 DTITV
+74 DTDFYAKALDLWMQYDESTLEPYSYKSGRTTV
-79 GSYYQEISYDSTIFE
+79 GPVVQVQDDFFSVEATVQNGLAKLSGASSSGTWLEAKGGTYDSTVIAYILFKVKADAE
-94 LYHFDSSLGLGQIGP
+94 RCNLAFSVTGDNNKILG
-109 VAFPLAKHE
+109 
-118 HSLGNGWSLEVNTT
+118 T
-132 AQNVVSWGGMKGEG
+132 
-146 VAVESGK
+146 
-153 SVCLGY
+153 
-159 LLLKLKNGAESG
+159 
-171 NYDISFVQPG
+171 
-181 SDGKSVSK
+181 
-189 VSQINSDGSAT
+189 AT
-200 EISGI
+200 EAGTDQLPMPGVSFEGI
-205 DFSATNKAVIPVAGE
+205 TTSVTIDGAA
-220 TPTLTSVSLPEG
+220 PTLKEVTLNAN
-232 SDTVTVA
+232 TVTVA
-239 GGDTAAQTIQ
+239 GGETAAQTVM
-249 ATAASVKGT
+249 ATATSLKGT

-268 LPADGGVSID
+268 SPADGGVSID
-278 AAGVITVDN
+278 AAAGEITVAN
-287 KAKAGN
+287 KAKAGE
-293 YTITAEPKDGKV
+293 YIITAAPKDGKV
-305 QGGAQSATLTVVRE
+305 QGEAQSATLTVERDRKPGYIHAPESQTVE
-319 TAVATTITILRRGNG
+319 IPVEGTKTANIITGVYDQFGEIMDGASVTFDYSELKSISGISVQQDGNRLSVFVTPDAKNPIQDSQTYTINVSYEGL
-334 DVAIPGV
+334 
-341 NGKAAEAT
+341 EAK
-349 FGFTVRDQYGD
+349 TVQ
-360 MFSASSTWK
+360 
-369 SDSTDSHIKISWGPD
+369 
-384 CGVLTIEAGAQPA
+384 LTIQRG
-397 TVKVWL
+397 
-403 EYGDVKKSNEVTVNV
+403 KSAPTRIAVSDF
-418 VKAPSEVASVE
+418 KAVE
-429 ITNNVTEENV
+429 IPTDGSAVTRPVAFN
-439 PLKGGQFTRDYKA
+439 LY
-452 EVKDQYGTV
+452 DQYGTSIV
-461 LTGKTVTWSIE
+461 PEGACQWSISPEGNGIKLDSSFKTGTISITRDAIQHFNGKDSIEVTVTVTADGVTGSNTLTLTRKPSTAASLTVSGGQESIE
-472 GTAPNGVTID
+472 IPADTSTK
-482 EDSGKV
+482 DS
-488 TILPAA
+488 AA
-494 AKNTFDENNQLT
+494 
-506 FTVKAICEGK
+506 FTVA
-516 SATKEIT
+516 
-523 LKREPSTVA
+523 V
-532 SASVEGG
+532 
-539 ASVASIPVGD
+539 
-549 KDVTTEFYAMGTD
+549 TD
-562 QYGQPKG
+562 QYGQPMDTPETVTWTVKDSTG
-569 DRLSGVEWSISPA
+569 ND
-582 VNGVSIDKSTG
+582 VNGVTIDNG
-593 VVTVTKNAK
+593 VVKVTSAAAQPITTTAGQKFTITAK
-602 IDIADSQVF
+602 YS
-611 TVTATHGEVRGT
+611 TEVSAV

-635 TSLTVAQTSA
+635 TSLTVAQTST

-657 SDVYIDFTATVLDQY
+657 SEVYIDFTATVLDQY

-687 GTTVLENDNKI
+687 GTTVLENHNQI
-698 MSIFDG
+698 MSIFGG

-715 VSGIAPVTFTVMA
+715 VSGTEPVTFTVKA
-728 ELGGLSNT
+728 ELGELSST
-736 AEFQLKRAASVLD
+736 AEFQLKRADSVLD

-759 NGEFTLVSQDMIVVP
+759 SGEFTLVSQDTIVVP
-774 SDDTAKTFQYM
+774 SDDTTKTFQYM

-795 MSTDVAY
+795 MNTDVPY

-810 GSVSEPVDGL
+810 GGVSELVDGL
-820 SFDADTKIGTLTVT
+820 SFDADTKIGTLTVS
-834 KTSPTTKTETLEI
+834 KTSPTTQTETLEI
-847 GIHHAKDSTSKEV
+847 GIHAANDK
-860 NTFYNVT
+860 NAFYKVT

-882 ALTYGDERGITATV
+882 ALTYGDEHGITATV
-896 EGTGANAKWTWTSSD
+896 ENASTKAKWTWTSSD
-911 TSVVTASGNTT
+911 PSVVTASGNTT

-971 RYTGKTAAV
+971 QYTGKTAGV
-980 NGSGELQVNGLVTG
+980 HGSGELQVTGLVNG
-994 DKASDVIYIFTTQFP
+994 DKPSNVIYIYTEEFP

-1022 KVYSSG
+1022 RVYEST
-1028 AGDWKDKYQLENAS
+1028 GDWKDKYQLESAS

-1071 TYDPANNSAEMETL
+1071 TYDPANNSAEIETL

-1148 TVEITKADHA
+1148 TVEITKAPHENA
-1158 DVTINNVSAKYGNTA
+1158 TASGSAKYGNTA
-1173 VVDISSYLPQGYH
+1173 VVDISSYLPTGYH
-1186 LGLVSRTAGDLPL
+1186 IGIIAPGGDL
-1199 ADSTYT
+1199 SVFSNWE
-1205 LGESTLNIQLAD
+1205 LGESTFSVSLANN
-1217 VPANKDKTVTYTIPV
+1217 PANVGKQVTFTLPI
-1232 ESSDNYNAFNI
+1232 SSTNYENFDL
-1243 VITVTVLDKYENPMK
+1243 VITVTVNDKLEN
-1258 VSDMT
+1258 SLAARDISLT
-1263 LYYGENKD
+1263 YGD
-1271 IVVTDA
+1271 T
-1277 VGEVTIAPQVG
+1277 GY
-1288 GGVTVMGNT
+1288 VTV
-1297 VFATSV
+1297 TSIIGSLRTEIV
-1303 GTATV
+1303 SGDDVISLENGTIKTLKAGTATLKLTASGDENYAEKSIQVKV
-1308 TVRAAGND
+1308 TVS
-1316 DYAAAEKTITVT
+1316 
-1328 ILPKPITLTIDS
+1328 PKPITLTIDS

-1354 KVNGLVGADVLTTEP
+1354 KVNGLVGADTLTTEP
-1369 VLFVDVAEGVDPMKQ
+1369 VLFVDAAEGVDPMKQ

-1390 KTSVTPSAGD
+1390 RTSVAPSAGD

-1464 LRSLEVLDKDGDSL
+1464 LRSLEALDKDGDSL

-1484 GGRFSFEM
+1484 SGRFSFEM

-1508 PYHDVKEGDWFYSA
+1508 PYDDVKEGDWFYSA

-1549 MIWAILARLSGAD
+1549 MIWAILARLSGVD

-1614 EGGMAIREFADVES
+1614 EGGMAIREFADVER

>member
-37 MTFTEGVA
+37 LTFDEGGA
-45 SPEEKDSVDRVSQD
+45 RPEEKDIVAQVSKD
-59 NPVFMVKML
+59 SPTFLVKTL

-79 GSYYQEISYDSTIFE
+79 GSYTMELAYDADTFE
-94 LYHFDSSLGLGQIGP
+94 LYSYEGEDDTVGPIAFSKPKGEDGLG
-109 VAFPLAKHE
+109 
-118 HSLGNGWSLEVNTT
+118 SGWSLEKNTT
-132 AQNVVSWGGMKGEG
+132 TAGVINWAGMKGEG

-249 ATAASVKGT
+249 ATAASLKGT
-258 DLTTSVAWSV
+258 DLTASVEWSV
-268 LPADGGVSID
+268 SLADGGVSID
-278 AAGVITVDN
+278 AAAGVITVGN

-293 YTITAEPKDGKV
+293 YTITAAPKDDKV
-305 QGGAQSATLTVVRE
+305 QGEAKTATLEVVRE

-341 NGKAAEAT
+341 NAKAAEAK
-349 FGFTVRDQYGD
+349 FSFTVRDQYGD
-360 MFSASSTWK
+360 MFSASSSILTWE
-369 SDSTDSHIKISWGPD
+369 SDSTDPQIKTSWGPD
-384 CGVLTIEAGAQPA
+384 CGVLTVEAGAQPA

-403 EYGDVKKSNEVTVNV
+403 EYGNVKSKEVTVNV

-439 PLKGGQFTRDYKA
+439 PLKGQQFTRDYKA

-472 GTAPNGVTID
+472 ETALNGVTID

-494 AKNTFDENNQLT
+494 AKNTFNNNNELT
-506 FTVKAICEGK
+506 FTVTATCEGK
-516 SATKEIT
+516 SATKVVA

-539 ASVASIPVGD
+539 ASVAFIPVGD
-549 KDVTTEFYAMGTD
+549 KDVPTEFYAMGTD
-562 QYGQPKG
+562 QYGQPMG
-569 DRLSGVEWSISPA
+569 DRLSGVEWSISPD

-602 IDIADSQVF
+602 IAIAESQVF
-611 TVTATHGEVRGT
+611 TVTATHGAVKGT

-635 TSLTVAQTSA
+635 KSLTVAQTSA

-672 GSAMQNQNVTWSILQ
+672 GSAMQNQNVTWSIQQ

-715 VSGIAPVTFTVMA
+715 VSGIEPVTFTVKA

-759 NGEFTLVSQDMIVVP
+759 NVEFTLVSQDMIVVP
-774 SDDTAKTFQYM
+774 SDDTTKTFQYM

-847 GIHHAKDSTSKEV
+847 GIHAANDK

-867 FSHKDPVNVT
+867 FSHKDPANVT
-877 VANTL
+877 VADTL
-882 ALTYGDERGITATV
+882 DLTYGDERGITATV

-911 TSVVTASGNTT
+911 TSVITASGNTT
-922 AATLR
+922 AATLH
-927 ALKAGTATV
+927 ALKAGNATV

-971 RYTGKTAAV
+971 QYTGKTAGV
-980 NGSGELQVNGLVTG
+980 HGSGELQVNGLVNG

-1028 AGDWKDKYQLENAS
+1028 AGDWKDKYQLEAAS

-1085 TLNGAVSN
+1085 TLNGTVSN

-1126 NSNYKWSA
+1126 NSNYKWTA

-1148 TVEITKADHA
+1148 TVEITKAPHENA
-1158 DVTINNVSAKYGNTA
+1158 TASGSAKYGNTA
-1173 VVDISSYLPQGYH
+1173 VVDISSYLPTGYH
-1186 LGLVSRTAGDLPL
+1186 IGIITTGGDL
-1199 ADSTYT
+1199 SVFSNWE
-1205 LGESTLNIQLAD
+1205 LGESTFSVSLANN
-1217 VPANKDKTVTYTIPV
+1217 PANVGKQVTFTLPI
-1232 ESSDNYNAFNI
+1232 SSTNYENFDL
-1243 VITVTVLDKYENPMK
+1243 VITVTVNKKREN
-1258 VSDMT
+1258 SLAANDIYLT
-1263 LYYGENKD
+1263 YGD
-1271 IVVTDA
+1271 T
-1277 VGEVTIAPQVG
+1277 GY
-1288 GGVTVMGNT
+1288 VTV
-1297 VFATSV
+1297 TSIIGSLQTEIV
-1303 GTATV
+1303 SGKDVIALDNGTIKTLKAGTATLKLTASGDENYAEKSIQVKV
-1308 TVRAAGND
+1308 TVS
-1316 DYAAAEKTITVT
+1316 
-1328 ILPKPITLTIDS
+1328 PKPITLTIDS

-1354 KVNGLVGADVLTTEP
+1354 KVNGLVGADTLTTAP

-1390 KTSVTPSAGD
+1390 RTSLAPSAGD

-1549 MIWAILARLSGAD
+1549 MIWAILARLSGVD

>member
-1 MKKAISFLLSVAMV
+1 MV

-37 MTFTEGVA
+37 LTFDEGGA
-45 SPEEKDSVDRVSQD
+45 RPEEKDIVAQVSKD
-59 NPVFMVKML
+59 SPTFLVKTL

-79 GSYYQEISYDSTIFE
+79 GSYTMELAYDADTFE
-94 LYHFDSSLGLGQIGP
+94 LYSYEGEDDTVGPIAFSKPKGEDGLG
-109 VAFPLAKHE
+109 
-118 HSLGNGWSLEVNTT
+118 SGWSLEKNTT
-132 AQNVVSWGGMKGEG
+132 TAGVINWAGMKGEG

-239 GGDTAAQTIQ
+239 GGETAAQTIQ
-249 ATAASVKGT
+249 ATAASAKGT

-268 LPADGGVSID
+268 SPADAGVSID
-278 AAGVITVDN
+278 AAAGVITVAN
-287 KAKAGN
+287 NAKAGE
-293 YTITAEPKDGKV
+293 YTITAAPKDDKV
-305 QGGAQSATLTVVRE
+305 QGEAKTATLEVVRE
-319 TAVATTITILRRGNG
+319 TAVATTITISSRGNG

-341 NGKAAEAT
+341 NAKAAEVV
-349 FGFTVRDQYGD
+349 FSHMVKDQYGD
-360 MFSASSTWK
+360 SFSASSTWK

-384 CGVLTIEAGAQPA
+384 CGVLTVEAGAQPA

-403 EYGDVKKSNEVTVNV
+403 KYGDVKSNEVTVNV

-439 PLKGGQFTRDYKA
+439 PLKGQQFTRDYKA

-461 LTGKTVTWSIE
+461 LTGKTITWSIE

-482 EDSGKV
+482 ENSGKV

-506 FTVKAICEGK
+506 FTVKATCEGE
-516 SATKEIT
+516 SATKVVT
-523 LKREPSTVA
+523 LKREPSTVDGLTVSGGQDNIEIPA
-532 SASVEGG
+532 DNSTNSSA
-539 ASVASIPVGD
+539 AFTVAV
-549 KDVTTEFYAMGTD
+549 TD
-562 QYGQPKG
+562 QYGQPMDTPENVTWTIKDSTG
-569 DRLSGVEWSISPA
+569 ND
-582 VNGVSIDKSTG
+582 VNGVTIDNG
-593 VVTVTKNAK
+593 VVKVTSAAVQSITTTDGKE
-602 IDIADSQVF
+602 F
-611 TVTATHGEVRGT
+611 TVTATSGDKFGT
-623 KTITVKRAESVA
+623 ATITVKRAASKVSQLMFRDELTKDDTNYTVP
-635 TSLTVAQTSA
+635 TSGTNGKEFWAII
-645 AQGPFVVPGRDA
+645 FK
-657 SDVYIDFTATVLDQY
+657 DQY
-672 GSAMQNQNVTWSILQ
+672 GSEMNVPAEDVTWTFPTLEGVTFKGYTSGSYHRLSIMVQRAAAKNAFTNNALEF
-687 GTTVLENDNKI
+687 TVTATYKNTQISASMKCTLT
-698 MSIFDG
+698 
-704 RVNVA
+704 R
-709 NAAKQY
+709 NAA
-715 VSGIAPVTFTVMA
+715 V
-728 ELGGLSNT
+728 
-736 AEFQLKRAASVLD
+736 ASSMVLD
-749 SFNLYKREGT
+749 GDNSDT
-759 NGEFTLVSQDMIVVP
+759 IVIP
-774 SDDTAKTFQYM
+774 S
-785 AKPVDQYGAE
+785 
-795 MSTDVAY
+795 
-802 TLKLTRTK
+802 TK
-810 GSVSEPVDGL
+810 
-820 SFDADTKIGTLTVT
+820 K
-834 KTSPTTKTETLEI
+834 
-847 GIHHAKDSTSKEV
+847 
-860 NTFYNVT
+860 Y
-867 FSHKDPVNVT
+867 
-877 VANTL
+877 
-882 ALTYGDERGITATV
+882 TATV
-896 EGTGANAKWTWTSSD
+896 KDQYDLVMPGAQ
-911 TSVVTASGNTT
+911 
-922 AATLR
+922 
-927 ALKAGTATV
+927 
-936 TVTYEDDSRY
+936 VTYSISPEDANVTIDS
-946 GTATIEVTVA
+946 
-956 KKTLTVSAGSYKLSK
+956 
-971 RYTGKTAAV
+971 
-980 NGSGELQVNGLVTG
+980 NGLVT
-994 DKASDVIYIFTTQFP
+994 VL
-1009 TANAGSGEMDVKV
+1009 AG
-1022 KVYSSG
+1022 
-1028 AGDWKDKYQLENAS
+1028 ATKDRE
-1042 AEDGTVLVKVPYTI
+1042 YTI
-1056 TPAPLTIGTGSFKSR
+1056 TATYSQNVTATRTFKVVDKVSDTTTLKVEQADITFGESVNHKVTGKPAAATDVTFTYEALEGSALTDGKPVNKGQYKVIARCESDTTIYTAEDTFEIKAKAITADMFTVTEKTYTYNGIGYDFEYQTTLVKNTDYTVTGTSHKDAGTYIVAFAGQGNYTGEVKVAWTIAPAVLKVKSVQLTSR
-1071 TYDPANNSAEMETL
+1071 AYDPSSSTVSVAAVEFEGLVAGETLSAANNYIAQATL
-1085 TLNGAVSN
+1085 A
-1093 DKLVLG
+1093 
-1099 TDYEVTEVRVSN
+1099 N
-1111 NNVGTQRVSFKVTLK
+1111 NNAGTRTAQVTVTLRTGTTEKAK
-1126 NSNYKWSA
+1126 NYTFENGVVTATVSA
-1134 DDEHVCEVPESAGF
+1134 DVQISKIAYEGTTTAS
-1148 TVEITKADHA
+1148 T
-1158 DVTINNVSAKYGNTA
+1158 SAKYGNTA
-1173 VVDISSYLPQGYH
+1173 TLDLSALGLPEGYVFAPGTVQDENGILAGAEAAGYYVISGNTLRVPLKNDSAKVGKTATITLPISSTNYENF
-1186 LGLVSRTAGDLPL
+1186 DL
-1199 ADSTYT
+1199 
-1205 LGESTLNIQLAD
+1205 
-1217 VPANKDKTVTYTIPV
+1217 
-1232 ESSDNYNAFNI
+1232 
-1243 VITVTVLDKYENPMK
+1243 VITVTVNDKLEN
-1258 VSDMT
+1258 SLAARDISLT
-1263 LYYGENKD
+1263 YGD
-1271 IVVTDA
+1271 T
-1277 VGEVTIAPQVG
+1277 GY
-1288 GGVTVMGNT
+1288 VTVTSIIGSLRTEIASGEDVISLDNGT
-1297 VFATSV
+1297 IKTLKAGEATLKL
-1303 GTATV
+1303 TASGDENYAEKSIQVKV
-1308 TVRAAGND
+1308 TVS
-1316 DYAAAEKTITVT
+1316 
-1328 ILPKPITLTIDS
+1328 PKPITLTIDS

-1354 KVNGLVGADVLTTEP
+1354 KVNGLVGADTLTTEP

-1508 PYHDVKEGDWFYSA
+1508 SYHDVKEGDWFYSA

-1614 EGGMAIREFADVES
+1614 EGGMAIREFADFES

-1647 GIDGKLVP
+1647 GIDGNLVP

>member
-1 MKKAISFLLSVAMV
+1 MKKRMVSLLLTFAMLLSMV
-15 LSLVVLPASA
+15 IIPASA
-25 ETANAPTVTMQA
+25 EGESAPLTFSTVS
-37 MTFTEGVA
+37 FTEATTTFGTEIA
-45 SPEEKDSVDRVSQD
+45 SAATNEVFAVKIKIS
-59 NPVFMVKML
+59 NP
-68 FTNTTA
+68 N
-74 DTITV
+74 DTDFYAKALDLWMQYDESTLEPYSYKSGRTTV
-79 GSYYQEISYDSTIFE
+79 GPVVQVQDDFFSVEATVQNGLAKLSGASSSGTWLEAKGGTYDSTVIAYILFKVKADAE
-94 LYHFDSSLGLGQIGP
+94 RCNLAFSVTGDNNKILG
-109 VAFPLAKHE
+109 
-118 HSLGNGWSLEVNTT
+118 T
-132 AQNVVSWGGMKGEG
+132 
-146 VAVESGK
+146 
-153 SVCLGY
+153 
-159 LLLKLKNGAESG
+159 
-171 NYDISFVQPG
+171 
-181 SDGKSVSK
+181 
-189 VSQINSDGSAT
+189 AT
-200 EISGI
+200 EAGTDQLPMPGVSFEGI
-205 DFSATNKAVIPVAGE
+205 TTSVTIDGAA
-220 TPTLTSVSLPEG
+220 PTLKEVTLNAN
-232 SDTVTVA
+232 TVTVA
-239 GGDTAAQTIQ
+239 GGETAAQTVM

-268 LPADGGVSID
+268 SPADAGVSID
-278 AAGVITVDN
+278 AAAGVITVAN
-287 KAKAGN
+287 NAKAGE
-293 YTITAEPKDGKV
+293 YTITAAPKDGKV
-305 QGGAQSATLTVVRE
+305 QGEAKTATLEVVRE
-319 TAVATTITILRRGNG
+319 TAVATTITIFRRGNG

-341 NGKAAEAT
+341 NAAAAEAK
-349 FGFTVRDQYGD
+349 FSFTVRDQYGD
-360 MFSASSTWK
+360 MFSASSSILTWE
-369 SDSTDSHIKISWGPD
+369 SDSTDSHIKTSWGPD
-384 CGVLTIEAGAQPA
+384 CGVLTVEAGAQPA

-403 EYGDVKKSNEVTVNV
+403 KYGDVKSNEVTVNV

-429 ITNNVTEENV
+429 ITTNAPPDAV
-439 PLKGGQFTRDYKA
+439 PLKGQQFTRDYTA

-461 LTGKTVTWSIE
+461 LTDKTITWSIE
-472 GTAPNGVTID
+472 GEAPNGVTID

-506 FTVKAICEGK
+506 FTVKATCEGK
-516 SATKEIT
+516 SATKEVT

-539 ASVASIPVGD
+539 ASVAFIPVGD
-549 KDVTTEFYAMGTD
+549 QDVTTEFYAMGTD
-562 QYGQPKG
+562 KYGQPMG
-569 DRLSGVEWSISPA
+569 DRLSGVEWSITPS
-582 VNGVSIDKSTG
+582 VNGVSINKATG

-635 TSLTVAQTSA
+635 TSLTVALKDPNQR
-645 AQGPFVVPGRDA
+645 VVEVPG
-657 SDVYIDFTATVLDQY
+657 SDNTAGVDIEFTATVKDQY
-672 GSAMQNQNVTWSILQ
+672 GAAMSDTGVTWTLLKD
-687 GTTVLENDNKI
+687 GNAVKDDNTVI
-698 MSIFDG
+698 SIFNSN
-704 RVNVA
+704 RVVVA
-709 NAAKQY
+709 RGAKDL
-715 VSGIAPVTFTVMA
+715 VPSTEPVTFTVKA
-728 ELGGLSNT
+728 ALGGLSST
-736 AEFQLKRAASVLD
+736 ATFQLKRADSVLD

-795 MSTDVAY
+795 MDVDVAY
-802 TLKLTRTK
+802 TLKLTRTTS
-810 GSVSEPVDGL
+810 GISETVDGL
-820 SFDADTKIGTLTVT
+820 TFDTTTKIGTLTVS
-834 KTSPTTKTETLEI
+834 KNSPTTKTETLEI
-847 GIHHAKDSTSKEV
+847 GVHAKP
-860 NTFYNVT
+860 NTGAVDTFHDIT

-877 VANTL
+877 VADTL

-896 EGTGANAKWTWTSSD
+896 ENASTKAKWTWTSSD
-911 TSVVTASGNTT
+911 PSVVTASGNTT
-922 AATLR
+922 AATLH
-927 ALKAGTATV
+927 ALKAGTAIV

-971 RYTGKTAAV
+971 QYTGKTAAV
-980 NGSGELQVNGLVTG
+980 NGSGELQVNGLVNS
-994 DKASDVIYIFTTQFP
+994 DKPSDVIYIYTEEFP

-1022 KVYSSG
+1022 RVYEST
-1028 AGDWKDKYQLENAS
+1028 GDWKDKYQLESAS
-1042 AEDGTVLVKVPYTI
+1042 AEDRTVLVKVPYTI

-1071 TYDPANNSAEMETL
+1071 TYDPANNSAEVETL

-1126 NSNYKWSA
+1126 NSNYKWMA

-1148 TVEITKADHA
+1148 TVDITKAPHENA
-1158 DVTINNVSAKYGNTA
+1158 TASGSAKYGNTA
-1173 VVDISSYLPQGYH
+1173 VVDISSYLPAGYH
-1186 LGLVSRTAGDLPL
+1186 IGIITTGGDL
-1199 ADSTYT
+1199 SVFSNWE
-1205 LGESTLNIQLAD
+1205 LGESTFSVSLANN
-1217 VPANKDKTVTYTIPV
+1217 PANVGKQVTFTLPV
-1232 ESSDNYNAFNI
+1232 SSTNYASFDL
-1243 VITVTVLDKYENPMK
+1243 VITVTVNDKLEN
-1258 VSDMT
+1258 SLAAHDISLT
-1263 LYYGENKD
+1263 YGD
-1271 IVVTDA
+1271 T
-1277 VGEVTIAPQVG
+1277 GY
-1288 GGVTVMGNT
+1288 VTVTSIIGSLQTEIVSGDDVISLDNGT
-1297 VFATSV
+1297 IKTLKAGEATLKL
-1303 GTATV
+1303 TASGDENYAEKSIQVKV
-1308 TVRAAGND
+1308 TVS
-1316 DYAAAEKTITVT
+1316 
-1328 ILPKPITLTIDS
+1328 PKPITLTIDS
-1340 KSAYVNDA
+1340 KRAYVNDA
-1348 QPALTY
+1348 LPALTY
-1354 KVNGLVGADVLTTEP
+1354 KVNGLVGADTLTTEP

-1406 AEGTLSVTNR
+1406 AEGTLSITNR

-1484 GGRFSFEM
+1484 GGRYSFEM

-1508 PYHDVKEGDWFYSA
+1508 PYDDVKEGDWFYSA

-1549 MIWAILARLSGAD
+1549 MIWAILARLSGVD

-1614 EGGMAIREFADVES
+1614 EGGMAIREFADVER

>member
-1 MKKAISFLLSVAMV
+1 MNVKNRAMSLVLALALLLSCIPASIFAATGDIDFGISFEKYDQATHQIIEGAVDEV
-15 LSLVVLPASA
+15 KNGDVLVVGFSMTNNSGKNQMIASYDA
-25 ETANAPTVTMQA
+25 TLNYDKTVFS
-37 MTFTEGVA
+37 TFIDE
-45 SPEEKDSVDRVSQD
+45 
-59 NPVFMVKML
+59 
-68 FTNTTA
+68 A
-74 DTITV
+74 DTGWDGPFYESFSKDET
-79 GSYYQEISYDSTIFE
+79 GSSFTF
-94 LYHFDSSLGLGQIGP
+94 GL
-109 VAFPLAKHE
+109 KD
-118 HSLGNGWSLEVNTT
+118 
-132 AQNVVSWGGMKGEG
+132 G
-146 VAVESGK
+146 VAVINGATLAGVKLVSGATVVFGKIAFKVDDKAEKALSAFSFDVSGK
-153 SVCLGY
+153 NRTSDKSETELTVDATAVAPISI
-159 LLLKLKNGAESG
+159 NGA
-171 NYDISFVQPG
+171 
-181 SDGKSVSK
+181 
-189 VSQINSDGSAT
+189 
-200 EISGI
+200 
-205 DFSATNKAVIPVAGE
+205 
-220 TPTLTSVSLPEG
+220 TPTLQ
-232 SDTVTVA
+232 TVTLDGIAEKEVHVN
-239 GGDTAAQTIQ
+239 GTDEVPSIEVK
-249 ATAASVKGT
+249 AASAKGT
-258 DLTTSVAWSV
+258 DLTGMVNWEVVSGDKNYVYFENGELCVHNRA
-268 LPADGGVSID
+268 PAGE
-278 AAGVITVDN
+278 
-287 KAKAGN
+287 
-293 YTITAEPKDGKV
+293 YTIKATPKDENVLG
-305 QGGAQSATLTVVRE
+305 SAEAKLTVVRDSRAKLIMFVAKDSGGIPSGNSGSITIPGTGVEAKEWTLTAAVFDQFE
-319 TAVATTITILRRGNG
+319 TGMNDLQVTFSYDNALDNVSGVTVNTNTRNTLSLTVPSAAATSIPSSQDFTITASYTDGSNINISNTFTLTIQR
-334 DVAIPGV
+334 A
-341 NGKAAEAT
+341 AAEVKSVEINGGAAT
-349 FGFTVRDQYGD
+349 IAVPTKAEAPKEIPYTATVQDQYG
-360 MFSASSTWK
+360 SSTGNAVTWDLK
-369 SDSTDSHIKISWGPD
+369 DAPDGVEIDQTGKVTVKTAAVDSPAFYENQLTFYVTAT
-384 CGVLTIEAGAQPA
+384 CGTVTKEKAVVLTRDA
-397 TVKVWL
+397 
-403 EYGDVKKSNEVTVNV
+403 Y
-418 VKAPSEVASVE
+418 E
-429 ITNNVTEENV
+429 ITYMEIDGADALEILTDKNNT
-439 PLKGGQFTRDYKA
+439 A
-452 EVKDQYGTV
+452 EYTVVDGKDQYGGGMTV
-461 LTGKTVTWSIE
+461 
-472 GTAPNGVTID
+472 
-482 EDSGKV
+482 
-488 TILPAA
+488 PAD
-494 AKNTFDENNQLT
+494 N
-506 FTVKAICEGK
+506 
-516 SATKEIT
+516 
-523 LKREPSTVA
+523 
-532 SASVEGG
+532 
-539 ASVASIPVGD
+539 
-549 KDVTTEFYAMGTD
+549 
-562 QYGQPKG
+562 
-569 DRLSGVEWSISPA
+569 VEWSISPA
-582 VNGVSIDKSTG
+582 DISGVSINKNTG
-593 VVTVTKNAK
+593 ELTVTKDAAEK
-602 IDIADSQVF
+602 ITTTAGQEFTITARYTTKVF
-611 TVTATHGEVRGT
+611 AQ

-635 TSLTVAQTSA
+635 TSLTVAQTST

-847 GIHHAKDSTSKEV
+847 GIHAANDK

-867 FSHKDPVNVT
+867 FSHKDPANVT
-877 VANTL
+877 VADTL
-882 ALTYGDERGITATV
+882 DLTYGDERGITATV

-911 TSVVTASGNTT
+911 TSVITASGNTT
-922 AATLR
+922 AATLH
-927 ALKAGTATV
+927 ALKAGNATV

-971 RYTGKTAAV
+971 QYTGKTAGV
-980 NGSGELQVNGLVTG
+980 HGSGELQVNGLVNG

-1028 AGDWKDKYQLENAS
+1028 AGDWKDKYQLEAAS

-1071 TYDPANNSAEMETL
+1071 PYDPANNSAEVETL
-1085 TLNGAVSN
+1085 ALKGAVGN

-1126 NSNYKWSA
+1126 NSNYKWTA
-1134 DDEHVCEVPESAGF
+1134 DAEHVCEVPESAGF
-1148 TVEITKADHA
+1148 TVEITKAPHENA
-1158 DVTINNVSAKYGNTA
+1158 TASGSAKYGNTA
-1173 VVDISSYLPQGYH
+1173 VVDISSYLPTGYH
-1186 LGLVSRTAGDLPL
+1186 IGIITTGGDL
-1199 ADSTYT
+1199 SVFSNWE
-1205 LGESTLNIQLAD
+1205 LGESTFSVSLANN
-1217 VPANKDKTVTYTIPV
+1217 PANVGKQVTFTLPI
-1232 ESSDNYNAFNI
+1232 SSTNYASFDL
-1243 VITVTVLDKYENPMK
+1243 VITVTVNDKLEN
-1258 VSDMT
+1258 SLAANDIYLT
-1263 LYYGENKD
+1263 YGD
-1271 IVVTDA
+1271 T
-1277 VGEVTIAPQVG
+1277 GY
-1288 GGVTVMGNT
+1288 VTV
-1297 VFATSV
+1297 TSIIGSLQTEIV
-1303 GTATV
+1303 SGEDVISLDNGTIKTLKAGTATLKLTASGDENYAEKSIQVKV
-1308 TVRAAGND
+1308 TVS
-1316 DYAAAEKTITVT
+1316 
-1328 ILPKPITLTIDS
+1328 PKPITLTIDS

-1354 KVNGLVGADVLTTEP
+1354 KVNGLVGSDVLTTVP
-1369 VLFVDVAEGVDPMKQ
+1369 ALFVDVAEGVDPMKQ

-1549 MIWAILARLSGAD
+1549 MIWAILARLSGVD

>member
-37 MTFTEGVA
+37 LTFDEGGA
-45 SPEEKDSVDRVSQD
+45 RPEEKDIVAQVSKD
-59 NPVFMVKML
+59 SPTFLVKTL

-79 GSYYQEISYDSTIFE
+79 GSYTMELAYDADTFE
-94 LYHFDSSLGLGQIGP
+94 LYSYEGEDDTVGPIAFSKPKGEDGLG
-109 VAFPLAKHE
+109 
-118 HSLGNGWSLEVNTT
+118 SGWSLEKNTT
-132 AQNVVSWGGMKGEG
+132 TAGVINWAGMKGEG

-220 TPTLTSVSLPEG
+220 TPTLTAVTLPKG
-232 SDTVTVA
+232 SDTVTVT
-239 GGDTAAQTIQ
+239 GSGDSQIIQ

-258 DLTTSVAWSV
+258 DLTTAVAWSV
-268 LPADGGVSID
+268 LPADAGVSID

-287 KAKAGN
+287 KAKADE

-305 QGGAQSATLTVVRE
+305 QGEAKTATLEVVRDRKPGYIYYSLE
-319 TAVATTITILRRGNG
+319 SKTVEIPVAGTNTVNLTTGVYDQFGEKLDGEIPTFDCSELNEIPGISTKLQDNELSVSVGPDAKNAIPASKTYTITLTYPNLESKTVQLTIRR
-334 DVAIPGV
+334 A
-341 NGKAAEAT
+341 AAEVKSIEIKGAAT
-349 FGFTVRDQYGD
+349 IAVPTKAEAQKEIPYTATVQDQYG
-360 MFSASSTWK
+360 SSTGNAV
-369 SDSTDSHIKISWGPD
+369 TWGLKDAPD
-384 CGVLTIEAGAQPA
+384 G
-397 TVKVWL
+397 
-403 EYGDVKKSNEVTVNV
+403 
-418 VKAPSEVASVE
+418 VE
-429 ITNNVTEENV
+429 I
-439 PLKGGQFTRDYKA
+439 
-452 EVKDQYGTV
+452 DQT
-461 LTGKTVTWSIE
+461 
-472 GTAPNGVTID
+472 
-482 EDSGKV
+482 GKV
-488 TILPAA
+488 TVKTAA
-494 AKNTFDENNQLT
+494 VNSTAFYENQLT
-506 FTVKAICEGK
+506 FYVTATCGTV
-516 SATKEIT
+516 TKEKAVVLTRDGSEVTYMEIAGADVLEILT
-523 LKREPSTVA
+523 DKNNTAEYTANGKDKYDQPMGVVPS
-532 SASVEGG
+532 
-539 ASVASIPVGD
+539 
-549 KDVTTEFYAMGTD
+549 KN
-562 QYGQPKG
+562 
-569 DRLSGVEWSISPA
+569 VEWSIRP
-582 VNGVSIDKSTG
+582 VVDGVSIDKSTG
-593 VVTVTKNAK
+593 VLTVTKAAAEK
-602 IDIADSQVF
+602 ITTTAGQQF
-611 TVTATHGEVRGT
+611 TITARYSTEVSAE

-635 TSLTVAQTSA
+635 KSLTVAQTSA

-657 SDVYIDFTATVLDQY
+657 SDVYIDFTAIVLDQY

-687 GTTVLENDNKI
+687 GTTVLENNNQI
-698 MSIFDG
+698 MSISDG

-715 VSGIAPVTFTVMA
+715 VSGTAPVTFTVKA
-728 ELGGLSNT
+728 DLGGLSNT
-736 AEFQLKRAASVLD
+736 VEFQLKRAGSVLD

-759 NGEFTLVSQDMIVVP
+759 NDEFTLVSQDMIVVP
-774 SDDTAKTFQYM
+774 SDDTTKTFQYM

-795 MSTDVAY
+795 MDSVVPYA
-802 TLKLTRTK
+802 LKLWRK
-810 GSVSEPVDGL
+810 DAAGNASLVSTLVL
-820 SFDADTKIGTLTVT
+820 DANGVGTLNVA
-834 KTSPTTKTETLEI
+834 KNSPTTKTETLEI
-847 GIHHAKDSTSKEV
+847 GIHAANDK

-867 FSHKDPVNVT
+867 FSHKDPANVT
-877 VANTL
+877 VADTL
-882 ALTYGDERGITATV
+882 DLTYGDERGITATV

-911 TSVVTASGNTT
+911 TSVITASGNTT
-922 AATLR
+922 AATLH
-927 ALKAGTATV
+927 ALKAGNATI

-971 RYTGKTAAV
+971 QYTGKTAGIH
-980 NGSGELQVNGLVTG
+980 GSGELQVTGLVNG
-994 DKASDVIYIFTTQFP
+994 DKPSDVIYIYTEEFP

-1022 KVYSSG
+1022 KVYQNS
-1028 AGDWKDKYQLENAS
+1028 GDWKDKYQLENAS

-1071 TYDPANNSAEMETL
+1071 PYDPANNSAEVETL
-1085 TLNGAVSN
+1085 ALKGAVGN

-1126 NSNYKWSA
+1126 NSNYKWTA
-1134 DDEHVCEVPESAGF
+1134 DAEHVCEVPESAGF
-1148 TVEITKADHA
+1148 TVEITKAPHENA
-1158 DVTINNVSAKYGNTA
+1158 TASGSAKYGNTA
-1173 VVDISSYLPQGYH
+1173 VVDISSYLPTGYH
-1186 LGLVSRTAGDLPL
+1186 IGNITTGGNLSVFSNWE
-1199 ADSTYT
+1199 
-1205 LGESTLNIQLAD
+1205 LGESTFSVSLANN
-1217 VPANKDKTVTYTIPV
+1217 PANVGKQVTFTLPI
-1232 ESSDNYNAFNI
+1232 SSTNYASFDL
-1243 VITVTVLDKYENPMK
+1243 VITVTVNDKLEN
-1258 VSDMT
+1258 SLAARDISLT
-1263 LYYGENKD
+1263 YGD
-1271 IVVTDA
+1271 T
-1277 VGEVTIAPQVG
+1277 GY
-1288 GGVTVMGNT
+1288 VTV
-1297 VFATSV
+1297 TSIIGSLQTEIV
-1303 GTATV
+1303 SGEDVIALDNGTIKTLKAGTATLKLTASGDENYAEKSIQVKV
-1308 TVRAAGND
+1308 TVS
-1316 DYAAAEKTITVT
+1316 
-1328 ILPKPITLTIDS
+1328 PKPITLTIDS

-1354 KVNGLVGADVLTTEP
+1354 KVNGLVGADTLTTVP
-1369 VLFVDVAEGVDPMKQ
+1369 ALFVDVAEGVDPMKQ

-1549 MIWAILARLSGAD
+1549 MIWAILARLSGVD

>member
-1 MKKAISFLLSVAMV
+1 MNAMKRWISMILAVAMV
-15 LSLVVLPASA
+15 TSLVVLPASA
-25 ETANAPTVTMQA
+25 EDAMAVTANAVTAKSGATDAKVNIEVANNPGLTA
-37 MTFTEGVA
+37 MDVYVYYKSSILTCTKAAAAGEWNAFAIAQMGEGYTATCLGNANNQDRCPPEESAAGWKMASLAYMTQNAFTGNGTIGALTFTVAADAESCDTALRVVVVSCTAEGN
-45 SPEEKDSVDRVSQD
+45 KD
-59 NPVFMVKML
+59 
-68 FTNTTA
+68 
-74 DTITV
+74 ITSAV
-79 GSYYQEISYDSTIFE
+79 VT
-94 LYHFDSSLGLGQIGP
+94 
-109 VAFPLAKHE
+109 
-118 HSLGNGWSLEVNTT
+118 GNGKLTVD
-132 AQNVVSWGGMKGEG
+132 G
-146 VAVESGK
+146 V
-153 SVCLGY
+153 
-159 LLLKLKNGAESG
+159 
-171 NYDISFVQPG
+171 P
-181 SDGKSVSK
+181 
-189 VSQINSDGSAT
+189 
-200 EISGI
+200 
-205 DFSATNKAVIPVAGE
+205 
-220 TPTLTSVSLPEG
+220 PTLSTVSLSGEALG
-232 SDTVTVA
+232 ENNTVTVA
-239 GGDTAAQTIQ
+239 GGETAAQTVM

-268 LPADGGVSID
+268 SPADGGVSID
-278 AAGVITVDN
+278 AAAGMITVGN
-287 KAKAGN
+287 KAKAGE

-305 QGGAQSATLTVVRE
+305 QGDAQTATLKVVRDRQPGYIYYSLE
-319 TAVATTITILRRGNG
+319 SKTVEIPVAGTNTVNLNTGVYDQFGEVMVGKIPTFDCSELNEIPGISTKLQDNVLSVSVGPDAKNAIPSSQNYTIKMSYEGLEDRNVQLTIRRGKSVPTRIAVS
-334 DVAIPGV
+334 DI
-341 NGKAAEAT
+341 KA
-349 FGFTVRDQYGD
+349 
-360 MFSASSTWK
+360 
-369 SDSTDSHIKISWGPD
+369 
-384 CGVLTIEAGAQPA
+384 
-397 TVKVWL
+397 
-403 EYGDVKKSNEVTVNV
+403 
-418 VKAPSEVASVE
+418 VE
-429 ITNNVTEENV
+429 IPTDGSAVTRPVAFN
-439 PLKGGQFTRDYKA
+439 LY
-452 EVKDQYGTV
+452 DQYGTSIV
-461 LTGKTVTWSIE
+461 PEGACQWSISPEGNGIQLDASFKSGTISITRDAIQHFNGKDSIEVTVTVTADGVTGSNTLTLTRKPSTAASLTVSGGQESIE
-472 GTAPNGVTID
+472 IPADTSTKDSAAFTVAVMDQYGQPMDTPENVTWTIKDSTGNDVNGVTID
-482 EDSGKV
+482 NGVVKV
-488 TILPAA
+488 TSAA
-494 AKNTFDENNQLT
+494 AQSITTTD
-506 FTVKAICEGK
+506 GK
-516 SATKEIT
+516 E
-523 LKREPSTVA
+523 
-532 SASVEGG
+532 
-539 ASVASIPVGD
+539 
-549 KDVTTEFYAMGTD
+549 
-562 QYGQPKG
+562 
-569 DRLSGVEWSISPA
+569 
-582 VNGVSIDKSTG
+582 
-593 VVTVTKNAK
+593 
-602 IDIADSQVF
+602 F
-611 TVTATHGEVRGT
+611 TVTATGGGQSGT
-623 KTITVKRAESVA
+623 AKITVKRAESVA

-657 SDVYIDFTATVLDQY
+657 SEVYIDFTATVLDQY
-672 GSAMQNQNVTWSILQ
+672 GSAMQNQNMTWSILQ

-709 NAAKQY
+709 NAAKKY
-715 VSGIAPVTFTVMA
+715 VSSTEPVTFTVKA
-728 ELGGLSNT
+728 ELGELSST
-736 AEFQLKRAASVLD
+736 ATFQLKRAESVLD

-759 NGEFTLVSQDMIVVP
+759 SGEFALVSQDMIVVP
-774 SDDTAKTFQYM
+774 SDDTTKTFQYM

-810 GSVSEPVDGL
+810 GGVSELVDGL
-820 SFDADTKIGTLTVT
+820 TFDADTKIGTLTVT
-834 KTSPTTKTETLEI
+834 KASPTTQTETLEI
-847 GIHHAKDSTSKEV
+847 GIHAKPSTGAV
-860 NTFYNVT
+860 DTFHDIT
-867 FSHKDPVNVT
+867 FSHKDPVKVT
-877 VANTL
+877 VDGTL

-896 EGTGANAKWTWTSSD
+896 EKANTKAKWTWTSSD
-911 TSVVTASGNTT
+911 PSVVTASGDSK

-927 ALKAGTATV
+927 ARKAGNATI

-971 RYTGKTAAV
+971 QYTGKTAGV
-980 NGSGELQVNGLVTG
+980 HGSGELQVTGLVNG
-994 DKASDVIYIFTTQFP
+994 DKPSDVIYIYTEEFP

-1022 KVYSSG
+1022 RVYPSG
-1028 AGDWKDKYQLENAS
+1028 AGDWKDKYQLEAAS

-1126 NSNYKWSA
+1126 NSNYKWMA

-1148 TVEITKADHA
+1148 TVEITKAPHENA
-1158 DVTINNVSAKYGNTA
+1158 TASGSAKYGNTA
-1173 VVDISSYLPQGYH
+1173 VVDISSYLPAGYH
-1186 LGLVSRTAGDLPL
+1186 IGIITTGGDL
-1199 ADSTYT
+1199 SVFSNWE
-1205 LGESTLNIQLAD
+1205 LGESTFSVSLANN
-1217 VPANKDKTVTYTIPV
+1217 PANVGKQVTFTLPI
-1232 ESSDNYNAFNI
+1232 SSTNYENFDL
-1243 VITVTVLDKYENPMK
+1243 VITVTVNDKLEN
-1258 VSDMT
+1258 SLAAHDISLT
-1263 LYYGENKD
+1263 YGD
-1271 IVVTDA
+1271 T
-1277 VGEVTIAPQVG
+1277 GY
-1288 GGVTVMGNT
+1288 VTVTSIIGSLRTEIVSGDDVISLENGT
-1297 VFATSV
+1297 IKTLKAGEATLKL
-1303 GTATV
+1303 TASGDENYAEKSIQVKV
-1308 TVRAAGND
+1308 TVS
-1316 DYAAAEKTITVT
+1316 
-1328 ILPKPITLTIDS
+1328 PKPITLTIDS
-1340 KSAYVNDA
+1340 KRAYVNDA
-1348 QPALTY
+1348 QPVLTY
-1354 KVNGLVGADVLTTEP
+1354 KVSGLVGADVLTTEP

-1390 KTSVTPSAGD
+1390 KTSVNPSAGD

-1464 LRSLEVLDKDGDSL
+1464 LRSLEVVDKDGDSL

-1549 MIWAILARLSGAD
+1549 MIWAILARLSGVD

-1614 EGGMAIREFADVES
+1614 EGGMAIREFADVER

-1655 QGLATRSQVA
+1655 QGLATRSQVS

>member
-1 MKKAISFLLSVAMV
+1 MKKRMVSLLLTFAMLLSMV
-15 LSLVVLPASA
+15 IIPASA
-25 ETANAPTVTMQA
+25 EGESAPLTFSTVS
-37 MTFTEGVA
+37 FTEATTTFGTEIA
-45 SPEEKDSVDRVSQD
+45 SAATNEVFAVKIKIS
-59 NPVFMVKML
+59 NP
-68 FTNTTA
+68 N
-74 DTITV
+74 DTDFYAKALDLWMQYDESTLEPYSYKSGRTTV
-79 GSYYQEISYDSTIFE
+79 GPVVQVQDDFFSVEATVQNGLAKLSGASSSGTWLEAKGGTYDSTVIAYILFKVKADAE
-94 LYHFDSSLGLGQIGP
+94 RCNLAFSVTGDNNKILG
-109 VAFPLAKHE
+109 
-118 HSLGNGWSLEVNTT
+118 T
-132 AQNVVSWGGMKGEG
+132 
-146 VAVESGK
+146 
-153 SVCLGY
+153 
-159 LLLKLKNGAESG
+159 
-171 NYDISFVQPG
+171 
-181 SDGKSVSK
+181 
-189 VSQINSDGSAT
+189 AT
-200 EISGI
+200 EAGTDQLPMPGVSFEGI
-205 DFSATNKAVIPVAGE
+205 TTSVTIDGAA
-220 TPTLTSVSLPEG
+220 PTLKEVTLNAN
-232 SDTVTVA
+232 TVTVA
-239 GGDTAAQTIQ
+239 GGETDAQTIQ

-268 LPADGGVSID
+268 SPADGGVSID
-278 AAGVITVDN
+278 AAAGVITVAN
-287 KAKAGN
+287 NAKAGD
-293 YTITAEPKDGKV
+293 YTITAAPKDDKV
-305 QGGAQSATLTVVRE
+305 QGEAKTATLTVVRE
-319 TAVATTITILRRGNG
+319 TAVATTITIFRRGNG

-341 NGKAAEAT
+341 NAAANKAE

-369 SDSTDSHIKISWGPD
+369 SDSTDSHIKISWGSD
-384 CGVLTIEAGAQPA
+384 CGVLTVEAGAQPA

-403 EYGDVKKSNEVTVNV
+403 EYGDVKSKEVTVNV

-461 LTGKTVTWSIE
+461 LTDKTITWSIE

-482 EDSGKV
+482 ENSGKV

-494 AKNTFDENNQLT
+494 AKNTFDNNNELT
-506 FTVKAICEGK
+506 FTVKATCEGK
-516 SATKEIT
+516 SATKVVT

-539 ASVASIPVGD
+539 ASVAFIPVGD
-549 KDVTTEFYAMGTD
+549 KDVPTEFYAMGTD
-562 QYGQPKG
+562 QYGQPMG
-569 DRLSGVEWSISPA
+569 DRLSGVEWSISPD

-602 IDIADSQVF
+602 IAIAESQVF
-611 TVTATHGEVRGT
+611 TVTATHGAVKGT

-635 TSLTVAQTSA
+635 KSLTVAQTSA

-672 GSAMQNQNVTWSILQ
+672 GSAMQNQNVTWSIQQ

-715 VSGIAPVTFTVMA
+715 VSGIEPVTFTVKA

-759 NGEFTLVSQDMIVVP
+759 NVEFTLVSQDMIVVP
-774 SDDTAKTFQYM
+774 SDDTTKTFQYM

-795 MSTDVAY
+795 MDSVVPYA
-802 TLKLTRTK
+802 LKLWRK
-810 GSVSEPVDGL
+810 DAAGNASLVSTLDL
-820 SFDADTKIGTLTVT
+820 DANGVGTLNVA
-834 KTSPTTKTETLEI
+834 KNSPTTKTETLEI

-877 VANTL
+877 VDSPL

-927 ALKAGTATV
+927 ALKAGNATI

-946 GTATIEVTVA
+946 GTAAIEVTVA

-971 RYTGKTAAV
+971 QYTGKTAGV
-980 NGSGELQVNGLVTG
+980 HGSGELQVTGLVNG
-994 DKASDVIYIFTTQFP
+994 DKPSDVIYIYTEEFP

-1022 KVYSSG
+1022 KVYQNS
-1028 AGDWKDKYQLENAS
+1028 GDWKDKYQLENAS

-1085 TLNGAVSN
+1085 TLKGAVGN

-1126 NSNYKWSA
+1126 NSNYKWTA

-1148 TVEITKADHA
+1148 TVEITKAPHENA
-1158 DVTINNVSAKYGNTA
+1158 TASGSAKYGNTA
-1173 VVDISSYLPQGYH
+1173 VVDISSYLPTGYH
-1186 LGLVSRTAGDLPL
+1186 IGNITTGGNLSVFSNWE
-1199 ADSTYT
+1199 
-1205 LGESTLNIQLAD
+1205 LGESTFSVSLANN
-1217 VPANKDKTVTYTIPV
+1217 PANVGKQVTFTLPI
-1232 ESSDNYNAFNI
+1232 SSTNYASFDL
-1243 VITVTVLDKYENPMK
+1243 VITVTVNDKLEN
-1258 VSDMT
+1258 SLAARDISLT
-1263 LYYGENKD
+1263 YGD
-1271 IVVTDA
+1271 T
-1277 VGEVTIAPQVG
+1277 GY
-1288 GGVTVMGNT
+1288 VTV
-1297 VFATSV
+1297 TSIIGSLQTEIV
-1303 GTATV
+1303 SGEDVIALDNGTIKTLKAGTATLKLTASGDENYAEKSIQVKV
-1308 TVRAAGND
+1308 TVS
-1316 DYAAAEKTITVT
+1316 
-1328 ILPKPITLTIDS
+1328 PKPITLTIDS

-1354 KVNGLVGADVLTTEP
+1354 KVNGLVGADTLTTAP

-1451 TVTIVVTPDQGQE
+1451 TVTIAVTPDQGQE

-1549 MIWAILARLSGAD
+1549 MIWAILARLSGVD

>member
-1 MKKAISFLLSVAMV
+1 MKKRMVSLLLTFAMLLSMV
-15 LSLVVLPASA
+15 IIPASA
-25 ETANAPTVTMQA
+25 EGESAPLTFSTVS
-37 MTFTEGVA
+37 FTEATTTFGTEIA
-45 SPEEKDSVDRVSQD
+45 SAATNEVFAVKIKIS
-59 NPVFMVKML
+59 NP
-68 FTNTTA
+68 N
-74 DTITV
+74 DTDFYAKALDLWMQYDESTLEPYSYKSGRTTV
-79 GSYYQEISYDSTIFE
+79 GPVVQVQDDFFSVEATVQNGLAKLSGASSSGTWLEAKGGTYDSTVIAYILFKVKADAE
-94 LYHFDSSLGLGQIGP
+94 RCNLAFSVTGDNNKILG
-109 VAFPLAKHE
+109 
-118 HSLGNGWSLEVNTT
+118 T
-132 AQNVVSWGGMKGEG
+132 
-146 VAVESGK
+146 
-153 SVCLGY
+153 
-159 LLLKLKNGAESG
+159 
-171 NYDISFVQPG
+171 
-181 SDGKSVSK
+181 
-189 VSQINSDGSAT
+189 AT
-200 EISGI
+200 EAGTDQLPMPGVSFEGI
-205 DFSATNKAVIPVAGE
+205 TTSVTIDGAA
-220 TPTLTSVSLPEG
+220 PTLKEVTLNAN
-232 SDTVTVA
+232 TVTVA

-268 LPADGGVSID
+268 SPADGGVSID

-287 KAKAGN
+287 KAKAGD
-293 YTITAEPKDGKV
+293 YTITAAPKDDKV
-305 QGGAQSATLTVVRE
+305 QGGAQSATLTVVRDRKPGYILPLE
-319 TAVATTITILRRGNG
+319 SKTVEIPVAGTNTVDLITGVYDQFGEKLDGKIPTFDCSELNEIPGISTKLQDNVLSVSVG
-334 DVAIPGV
+334 PDAKNAIPSSKTYTIKMSYEGLEDRNV
-341 NGKAAEAT
+341 QLTIRRAAAEVKSVEINGGAAT
-349 FGFTVRDQYGD
+349 IAVPTKAEAPKEIPYTATVQDQYG
-360 MFSASSTWK
+360 SSTGNAVTWDLK
-369 SDSTDSHIKISWGPD
+369 DAPDGVEIDQTGKVTVKTAAVDSPAFYENQLTFYVTAT
-384 CGVLTIEAGAQPA
+384 CGTVTKEKAVVLTRDA
-397 TVKVWL
+397 
-403 EYGDVKKSNEVTVNV
+403 Y
-418 VKAPSEVASVE
+418 E
-429 ITNNVTEENV
+429 ITYMEIDGADALEILTDKNNT
-439 PLKGGQFTRDYKA
+439 A
-452 EVKDQYGTV
+452 EYTVVDGKDQYGGGMTV
-461 LTGKTVTWSIE
+461 
-472 GTAPNGVTID
+472 
-482 EDSGKV
+482 
-488 TILPAA
+488 PAD
-494 AKNTFDENNQLT
+494 N
-506 FTVKAICEGK
+506 
-516 SATKEIT
+516 
-523 LKREPSTVA
+523 
-532 SASVEGG
+532 
-539 ASVASIPVGD
+539 
-549 KDVTTEFYAMGTD
+549 
-562 QYGQPKG
+562 
-569 DRLSGVEWSISPA
+569 VEWSISPA
-582 VNGVSIDKSTG
+582 DISGVSINKNTG
-593 VVTVTKNAK
+593 ELTVTKDAAEK
-602 IDIADSQVF
+602 ITTTAGQEFTITARYTTKVF
-611 TVTATHGEVRGT
+611 AQ

-657 SDVYIDFTATVLDQY
+657 SEVYIDFTATVLDQY

-715 VSGIAPVTFTVMA
+715 VSGIEPVTFTVKA
-728 ELGGLSNT
+728 ELDGLSNT
-736 AEFQLKRAASVLD
+736 AEFQLKRAEPVLD

-847 GIHHAKDSTSKEV
+847 GIHAANDK

-867 FSHKDPVNVT
+867 FSHKDPANVT
-877 VANTL
+877 VADTL
-882 ALTYGDERGITATV
+882 DLTYGDERGITATV

-911 TSVVTASGNTT
+911 TSVITASGNTT
-922 AATLR
+922 AATLH
-927 ALKAGTATV
+927 ALKAGNATV

-971 RYTGKTAAV
+971 QYTGKTAGV
-980 NGSGELQVNGLVTG
+980 HGSGELQVNGLVNG

-1028 AGDWKDKYQLENAS
+1028 AGDWKDKYQLEAAS

-1071 TYDPANNSAEMETL
+1071 PYDPANNSAEVETL
-1085 TLNGAVSN
+1085 ALKGAVGN

-1126 NSNYKWSA
+1126 NSNYKWTA
-1134 DDEHVCEVPESAGF
+1134 DAEHVCEVPESAGF
-1148 TVEITKADHA
+1148 TVEITKAPHENA
-1158 DVTINNVSAKYGNTA
+1158 TASGSAKYGNTA
-1173 VVDISSYLPQGYH
+1173 VVDISSYLPTGYH
-1186 LGLVSRTAGDLPL
+1186 IGIITTGGDL
-1199 ADSTYT
+1199 SVFSNWE
-1205 LGESTLNIQLAD
+1205 LGESTFSVSLANN
-1217 VPANKDKTVTYTIPV
+1217 PANVGKQVTFTLPI
-1232 ESSDNYNAFNI
+1232 SSTNYASFDL
-1243 VITVTVLDKYENPMK
+1243 VITVTVNDKREN
-1258 VSDMT
+1258 SLAANDIYLT
-1263 LYYGENKD
+1263 YGD
-1271 IVVTDA
+1271 T
-1277 VGEVTIAPQVG
+1277 GY
-1288 GGVTVMGNT
+1288 VTV
-1297 VFATSV
+1297 TSIIGSLQTEIASGKDV
-1303 GTATV
+1303 IALDNGTIKTLKAGTATLKLTASGDENYAEKSIQVKV
-1308 TVRAAGND
+1308 TVS
-1316 DYAAAEKTITVT
+1316 
-1328 ILPKPITLTIDS
+1328 PKPITLTIDS

-1354 KVNGLVGADVLTTEP
+1354 KVNGLVGSDVLTTVP
-1369 VLFVDVAEGVDPMKQ
+1369 ALFVDVAEGVDPMKQ

-1549 MIWAILARLSGAD
+1549 MIWAILARLSGVD

>member
-1 MKKAISFLLSVAMV
+1 MNVKNRAMSLVLALALLLSCIPASIFAATGDIDFGISFEKYDQATHQIIEGAVDEV
-15 LSLVVLPASA
+15 KNGDVLVVGFSMTNNSGKNQMIASYDA
-25 ETANAPTVTMQA
+25 TLNYDKTVFS
-37 MTFTEGVA
+37 TFIDE
-45 SPEEKDSVDRVSQD
+45 
-59 NPVFMVKML
+59 
-68 FTNTTA
+68 A
-74 DTITV
+74 DTGWDGPFYESFSKDET
-79 GSYYQEISYDSTIFE
+79 GSSFTF
-94 LYHFDSSLGLGQIGP
+94 GL
-109 VAFPLAKHE
+109 KD
-118 HSLGNGWSLEVNTT
+118 
-132 AQNVVSWGGMKGEG
+132 G
-146 VAVESGK
+146 VAVINGATLAGVKLVSGATVVFGKIAFKVDDKAEKALSAFSFDVSGK
-153 SVCLGY
+153 NRTSDKSETELTVDATAVAPISI
-159 LLLKLKNGAESG
+159 NGA
-171 NYDISFVQPG
+171 
-181 SDGKSVSK
+181 
-189 VSQINSDGSAT
+189 
-200 EISGI
+200 
-205 DFSATNKAVIPVAGE
+205 

-232 SDTVTVA
+232 SDTVTVTGSGEPQA
-239 GGDTAAQTIQ
+239 IQ
-249 ATAASVKGT
+249 AKAASLKGT
-258 DLTTSVAWSV
+258 NLTTSVAWSV

-287 KAKAGN
+287 KAKAGD
-293 YTITAEPKDGKV
+293 YTITAAPKDDKV

-319 TAVATTITILRRGNG
+319 TAVATTITIFRRGNG

-341 NGKAAEAT
+341 NAAANKAE

-369 SDSTDSHIKISWGPD
+369 SDSTDSHIKISWGSD
-384 CGVLTIEAGAQPA
+384 CGVLTVEAGAQPA

-403 EYGDVKKSNEVTVNV
+403 EYGNVQSNEVTVNV

-429 ITNNVTEENV
+429 ITTNATPDAV
-439 PLKGGQFTRDYKA
+439 PLKGQQSIRDYKA

-461 LTGKTVTWSIE
+461 LTGKTITWSIE

-506 FTVKAICEGK
+506 FTVKATCEGK
-516 SATKEIT
+516 SAAKVVT

-539 ASVASIPVGD
+539 ASVAFIPVGD

-569 DRLSGVEWSISPA
+569 DRLSGVEWSITPA
-582 VNGVSIDKSTG
+582 NISGVSINKATG

-602 IDIADSQVF
+602 IAIADSQVF
-611 TVTATHGEVRGT
+611 TVTATHGAVKGT

-635 TSLTVAQTSA
+635 TSLTVALKDPNQST
-645 AQGPFVVPGRDA
+645 VEVPG
-657 SDVYIDFTATVLDQY
+657 SDNTAGVDIWFTATVKDQY
-672 GSAMQNQNVTWSILQ
+672 GADMPDTGVTWTLLKD
-687 GTTVLENDNKI
+687 GNAVKDDNTVI
-698 MSIFDG
+698 SIFNSN
-704 RVNVA
+704 RVVVA
-709 NAAKQY
+709 RGAKDL
-715 VSGIAPVTFTVMA
+715 VPSTAPVTFTVKA
-728 ELGGLSNT
+728 ELGELSST
-736 AEFQLKRAASVLD
+736 AAFQLKRAESVLD

-774 SDDTAKTFQYM
+774 SDDTTKTFQYM

-896 EGTGANAKWTWTSSD
+896 ENPGANAKWTWTSSD
-911 TSVVTASGNTT
+911 TSVVTASGNTK
-922 AATLR
+922 AATLH
-927 ALKAGTATV
+927 ALKAGNVTV

-980 NGSGELQVNGLVTG
+980 HGSGELQVNGLVNG

-1028 AGDWKDKYQLENAS
+1028 AGDWKDKYQLEAAS
-1042 AEDGTVLVKVPYTI
+1042 EEDGTVLVKVPYTI

-1243 VITVTVLDKYENPMK
+1243 VITVTVLDKTPNTMQ

-1277 VGEVTIAPQVG
+1277 VGKVTIAPQVG

-1354 KVNGLVGADVLTTEP
+1354 KVNGLVGADVLTVEP

-1390 KTSVTPSAGD
+1390 TTSVTPSAGD

>member
-1 MKKAISFLLSVAMV
+1 MKKA
-15 LSLVVLPASA
+15 LSLFLSLAMMLSLIVVPAHA
-25 ETANAPTVTMQA
+25 EGTVTGNQTVELGFAAQAGEWEYKEYKGSDPTTYYTVDVIADSEFDSFIMNSGELYVSFNKDVVAFVVAQVGKAEALSGVYDEDLGEFKSEPIALTTTSKEAANAEGFVALTFANASGVNRPILKGTVLATLR
-37 MTFTEGVA
+37 FSVL
-45 SPEEKDSVDRVSQD
+45 KD
-59 NPVFMVKML
+59 
-68 FTNTTA
+68 
-74 DTITV
+74 
-79 GSYYQEISYDSTIFE
+79 
-94 LYHFDSSLGLGQIGP
+94 
-109 VAFPLAKHE
+109 
-118 HSLGNGWSLEVNTT
+118 
-132 AQNVVSWGGMKGEG
+132 
-146 VAVESGK
+146 VESCMPTFAFKVEGK
-153 SVCLGY
+153 NNILG
-159 LLLKLKNGAESG
+159 G
-171 NYDISFVQPG
+171 F
-181 SDGKSVSK
+181 
-189 VSQINSDGSAT
+189 QIAHTVDDSAT
-200 EISGI
+200 
-205 DFSATNKAVIPVAGE
+205 ATVSVKGV
-220 TPTLTSVSLPEG
+220 TPTLSAVSLPEG

-239 GGDTAAQTIQ
+239 GSGDSQIIQ
-249 ATAASVKGT
+249 AKAASAKGT

-268 LPADGGVSID
+268 SPADVGVSID
-278 AAGVITVDN
+278 AAGKVTVAND
-287 KAKAGN
+287 AKAEN
-293 YTITAEPKDGKV
+293 YTITAQLGEKT
-305 QGGAQSATLTVVRE
+305 ATATLTVVRE
-319 TAVATTITILRRGNG
+319 TAVATTITIFRRGSG

-341 NGKAAEAT
+341 NVAANKAT

-360 MFSASSTWK
+360 MFSASSSILTWE
-369 SDSTDSHIKISWGPD
+369 SDSTDSHIKTSWGSD
-384 CGVLTIEAGAQPA
+384 CGVLTVEAGAQPA

-403 EYGDVKKSNEVTVNV
+403 KYGDVKSNEVTVNV

-439 PLKGGQFTRDYKA
+439 PLKGQQFTRDYTA

-461 LTGKTVTWSIE
+461 LTDKTITWSIE
-472 GTAPNGVTID
+472 GEAPNGVTID
-482 EDSGKV
+482 ENSGKV

-494 AKNTFDENNQLT
+494 AKNTFDESNQLT
-506 FTVKAICEGK
+506 FTVKATCEGK
-516 SATKEIT
+516 SATEVVT
-523 LKREPSTVA
+523 LKRDPSTVA

-539 ASVASIPVGD
+539 ASVASIPVGGQ
-549 KDVTTEFYAMGTD
+549 DVTTEFYAMGTD
-562 QYGQPKG
+562 QYGQPMG

-582 VNGVSIDKSTG
+582 VNGVSIDENTG

-602 IDIADSQVF
+602 IDIAESQVF

-657 SDVYIDFTATVLDQY
+657 SEVYIDFTATVLDQY

-715 VSGIAPVTFTVMA
+715 VSSIEPVTFTVKA
-728 ELGGLSNT
+728 ELDGLSNT
-736 AEFQLKRAASVLD
+736 AEFQLKRAESVLD

-759 NGEFTLVSQDMIVVP
+759 SGDFTPVSMNDADMIVVP
-774 SDDTAKTFQYM
+774 SDDTTKTFQYM

-795 MSTDVAY
+795 MNSVVPYA
-802 TLKLTRTK
+802 LKLWRKNAAGTA
-810 GSVSEPVDGL
+810 SLVSTFELDTDG
-820 SFDADTKIGTLTVT
+820 IGTLNVT
-834 KTSPTTKTETLEI
+834 KSSPTTQTETLEI
-847 GIHHAKDSTSKEV
+847 GIHHAKDSSSKAV
-860 NTFYNVT
+860 NDFYKVT

-896 EGTGANAKWTWTSSD
+896 ENASTKAKWTWTSSD
-911 TSVVTASGNTT
+911 PSVVTASGNTT

-971 RYTGKTAAV
+971 QYTGKTAGV
-980 NGSGELQVNGLVTG
+980 HGSGELQVTGLVNG
-994 DKASDVIYIFTTQFP
+994 DKPSNVIYIYTEEFP

-1022 KVYSSG
+1022 RVYEST
-1028 AGDWKDKYQLENAS
+1028 GDWKDKYQLESAS

-1071 TYDPANNSAEMETL
+1071 TYDPANNSAEVETL

-1148 TVEITKADHA
+1148 TVEITKAPHENA
-1158 DVTINNVSAKYGNTA
+1158 TASGSAKYGNTA
-1173 VVDISSYLPQGYH
+1173 VVDISSYLPAGYH
-1186 LGLVSRTAGDLPL
+1186 IGIITTGGDR
-1199 ADSTYT
+1199 SVFSNWE
-1205 LGESTLNIQLAD
+1205 LGESTFSVSLANN
-1217 VPANKDKTVTYTIPV
+1217 PANVGKQVTFTLPI
-1232 ESSDNYNAFNI
+1232 SSTNYEKFDL
-1243 VITVTVLDKYENPMK
+1243 VITVTVNDKLEN
-1258 VSDMT
+1258 SLAAHDISLT
-1263 LYYGENKD
+1263 YGD
-1271 IVVTDA
+1271 T
-1277 VGEVTIAPQVG
+1277 GY
-1288 GGVTVMGNT
+1288 VTVTSIIGSLQTEIASGDDVIVLENGT
-1297 VFATSV
+1297 IKTLKAGEATLKL
-1303 GTATV
+1303 TASGDENYAEKSIQVKV
-1308 TVRAAGND
+1308 TVS
-1316 DYAAAEKTITVT
+1316 
-1328 ILPKPITLTIDS
+1328 PKPITLTIDS
-1340 KSAYVNDA
+1340 KRAYVNDA
-1348 QPALTY
+1348 LPALTY
-1354 KVNGLVGADVLTTEP
+1354 KVNGLVGADTLTTEP
-1369 VLFVDVAEGVDPMKQ
+1369 VLFVDAAEGVDPMKQ

-1390 KTSVTPSAGD
+1390 RTSVTPSAGD

-1508 PYHDVKEGDWFYSA
+1508 PYNDVKEGDWFYSA

-1549 MIWAILARLSGAD
+1549 MIWAILARLSGVD

-1614 EGGMAIREFADVES
+1614 EGGMAIREFADVER

>member
-1 MKKAISFLLSVAMV
+1 MMKNLGKRA
-15 LSLVVLPASA
+15 LSLLLTIAMLSSMVYLNISA
-25 ETANAPTVTMQA
+25 EGSLEYTISTDLATANADAFLVATIGIQNKTASDATIGCGQFELAYDSKVLQPAATGEKPFKRDSYTTDDTTIDDEGIKWSVTYSDQTAGSILVAITANSGDSYTLDKDGSMSLVKISFKVLSDVESAPTTIRFNTSAQNLI
-37 MTFTEGVA
+37 FTEDANVPFENVTATSTA
-45 SPEEKDSVDRVSQD
+45 SLTI
-59 NPVFMVKML
+59 NG
-68 FTNTTA
+68 TT
-74 DTITV
+74 
-79 GSYYQEISYDSTIFE
+79 
-94 LYHFDSSLGLGQIGP
+94 P
-109 VAFPLAKHE
+109 
-118 HSLGNGWSLEVNTT
+118 
-132 AQNVVSWGGMKGEG
+132 
-146 VAVESGK
+146 
-153 SVCLGY
+153 
-159 LLLKLKNGAESG
+159 KLN
-171 NYDISFVQPG
+171 
-181 SDGKSVSK
+181 
-189 VSQINSDGSAT
+189 
-200 EISGI
+200 
-205 DFSATNKAVIPVAGE
+205 
-220 TPTLTSVSLPEG
+220 SVSLGEN
-232 SDTVTVA
+232 SVTVA
-239 GGDTAAQTIQ
+239 GGETDAQTIQ

-268 LPADGGVSID
+268 SPADGGVSID
-278 AAGVITVDN
+278 AAAGVITVAN
-287 KAKAGN
+287 NAKAGD
-293 YTITAEPKDGKV
+293 YTITAAPKDDKV
-305 QGGAQSATLTVVRE
+305 QGEAKTATLTVVRE
-319 TAVATTITILRRGNG
+319 TAVATTITIFRRGNG

-341 NGKAAEAT
+341 NAAANKAE

-369 SDSTDSHIKISWGPD
+369 SDSTDSHIKISWGSD
-384 CGVLTIEAGAQPA
+384 CGVLTVEAGAQPA

-403 EYGDVKKSNEVTVNV
+403 EYGDVKSKEVTVNV

-461 LTGKTVTWSIE
+461 LTDKTITWSIE

-482 EDSGKV
+482 ENSGKV

-494 AKNTFDENNQLT
+494 AKNTFDNNNELT
-506 FTVKAICEGK
+506 FTVKATCEGK
-516 SATKEIT
+516 SATKVVT

-539 ASVASIPVGD
+539 ASVAFIPVGD
-549 KDVTTEFYAMGTD
+549 KDVPTEFYAMGTD
-562 QYGQPKG
+562 QYGQPMG
-569 DRLSGVEWSISPA
+569 DRLSGVEWSISPD

-602 IDIADSQVF
+602 IAIAESQVF
-611 TVTATHGEVRGT
+611 TVTATHGAVKGT

-635 TSLTVAQTSA
+635 KSLTVAQTSA

-672 GSAMQNQNVTWSILQ
+672 GSAMQNQNVTWSIQQ

-715 VSGIAPVTFTVMA
+715 VSGIEPVTFTVKA

-759 NGEFTLVSQDMIVVP
+759 NVEFTLVSQDMIVVP
-774 SDDTAKTFQYM
+774 SDDTTKTFQYM

-795 MSTDVAY
+795 MDSVVPYA
-802 TLKLTRTK
+802 LKLWRK
-810 GSVSEPVDGL
+810 DAAGNASLVSTLDL
-820 SFDADTKIGTLTVT
+820 DANGVGTLNVA
-834 KTSPTTKTETLEI
+834 KNSPTTKTETLEI

-877 VANTL
+877 VDSPL

-927 ALKAGTATV
+927 ALKAGNATI

-946 GTATIEVTVA
+946 GTAAIEVTVA

-971 RYTGKTAAV
+971 QYTGKTAGV
-980 NGSGELQVNGLVTG
+980 HGSGELQVTGLVNG
-994 DKASDVIYIFTTQFP
+994 DKPSDVIYIYTEEFP

-1022 KVYSSG
+1022 KVYQNS
-1028 AGDWKDKYQLENAS
+1028 GDWKDKYQLENAS

-1085 TLNGAVSN
+1085 TLKGAVGN

-1126 NSNYKWSA
+1126 NSNYKWTA

-1148 TVEITKADHA
+1148 TVEITKAPHENA
-1158 DVTINNVSAKYGNTA
+1158 TASGSAKYGNTA
-1173 VVDISSYLPQGYH
+1173 VVDISSYLPTGYH
-1186 LGLVSRTAGDLPL
+1186 IGNITTGGNLSVFSNWE
-1199 ADSTYT
+1199 
-1205 LGESTLNIQLAD
+1205 LGESTFSVSLANN
-1217 VPANKDKTVTYTIPV
+1217 PANVGKQVTFTLPI
-1232 ESSDNYNAFNI
+1232 SSTNYASFDL
-1243 VITVTVLDKYENPMK
+1243 VITVTVNDKLEN
-1258 VSDMT
+1258 SLAARDISLT
-1263 LYYGENKD
+1263 YGD
-1271 IVVTDA
+1271 T
-1277 VGEVTIAPQVG
+1277 GY
-1288 GGVTVMGNT
+1288 VTV
-1297 VFATSV
+1297 TSIIGSLQTEIV
-1303 GTATV
+1303 SGEDVIALDNGTIKTLKAGTATLKLTASGDENYAEKSIQVKV
-1308 TVRAAGND
+1308 TVS
-1316 DYAAAEKTITVT
+1316 
-1328 ILPKPITLTIDS
+1328 PKPITLTIDS

-1354 KVNGLVGADVLTTEP
+1354 KVNGLVGADTLTTVP
-1369 VLFVDVAEGVDPMKQ
+1369 ALFVDVAEGVDPMKQ

-1614 EGGMAIREFADVES
+1614 EGGMAIREFADVER

>member
-37 MTFTEGVA
+37 LTFDEGGA
-45 SPEEKDSVDRVSQD
+45 RPEEKDIVAQVSKD
-59 NPVFMVKML
+59 SPTFLVKTL

-79 GSYYQEISYDSTIFE
+79 GSYTMELAYDADTFE
-94 LYHFDSSLGLGQIGP
+94 LYSYEGEDDTVGPIAFSKPKGEDGLG
-109 VAFPLAKHE
+109 
-118 HSLGNGWSLEVNTT
+118 SGWSLEKNTT
-132 AQNVVSWGGMKGEG
+132 TAGVINWAGMKGEG

-159 LLLKLKNGAESG
+159 LLLKFKNGAESG

-268 LPADGGVSID
+268 LPVNGGVSIED
-278 AAGVITVDN
+278 TGVITVAN
-287 KAKAGN
+287 NAKAGE
-293 YTITAEPKDGKV
+293 YTITAAPKDDKV

-341 NGKAAEAT
+341 NAKAAEAK
-349 FGFTVRDQYGD
+349 FSFTVRDQYGD
-360 MFSASSTWK
+360 MFSASSSILTWE
-369 SDSTDSHIKISWGPD
+369 SDSTDSHIKISWGSD
-384 CGVLTIEAGAQPA
+384 CGVLTVEAGAQPA

-403 EYGDVKKSNEVTVNV
+403 EYGNVSSNEVTVNV

-429 ITNNVTEENV
+429 ITTNATPDAV
-439 PLKGGQFTRDYKA
+439 PLKGQQFTRDYTA

-461 LTGKTVTWSIE
+461 LTDKTITWSIE

-494 AKNTFDENNQLT
+494 AKNTFDNNNELT
-506 FTVKAICEGK
+506 FTVKATCEGK

-539 ASVASIPVGD
+539 ASVAFIPVGD

-562 QYGQPKG
+562 QYGQPMG
-569 DRLSGVEWSISPA
+569 DRLSGVEWSISPD

-602 IDIADSQVF
+602 IAIADSQVF

-635 TSLTVAQTSA
+635 TSLTVALKDPQQST
-645 AQGPFVVPGRDA
+645 VEVPG
-657 SDVYIDFTATVLDQY
+657 SDNTAGVDIWFTATVKDQY
-672 GSAMQNQNVTWSILQ
+672 GADMPDTGVTWTLLKDGSAVKDDN
-687 GTTVLENDNKI
+687 TVI
-698 MSIFDG
+698 SIFNSNH
-704 RVNVA
+704 VVVA
-709 NAAKQY
+709 RGAKDL
-715 VSGIAPVTFTVMA
+715 VPSTEPVTFTVKA
-728 ELGGLSNT
+728 ELGELSST
-736 AEFQLKRAASVLD
+736 AAFQLKRAESVLD

-774 SDDTAKTFQYM
+774 SDDTTKTFQYM

-847 GIHHAKDSTSKEV
+847 GVHAKP
-860 NTFYNVT
+860 NTGAVDTFHDIT
-867 FSHKDPVNVT
+867 FSHKDPANVT
-877 VANTL
+877 VADTL
-882 ALTYGDERGITATV
+882 DLTYGDERGITATV
-896 EGTGANAKWTWTSSD
+896 ESVGAKAKWTWTSSD

-927 ALKAGTATV
+927 ALKAGNATV

-971 RYTGKTAAV
+971 QYTGKTAGV
-980 NGSGELQVNGLVTG
+980 HGSGELQVTGLVNG
-994 DKASDVIYIFTTQFP
+994 DKPSDVIYIYTEEFP

-1028 AGDWKDKYQLENAS
+1028 AGDWKDKYQLEAAS

-1056 TPAPLTIGTGSFKSR
+1056 TPAPLTVGTGSFKSR

-1126 NSNYKWSA
+1126 NSNYKWTA

-1148 TVEITKADHA
+1148 TVEITKAPHENA
-1158 DVTINNVSAKYGNTA
+1158 TASGSAKYGNTA
-1173 VVDISSYLPQGYH
+1173 VVDISSYLPAGYH
-1186 LGLVSRTAGDLPL
+1186 IGSITTGGDL
-1199 ADSTYT
+1199 SVFSNWE
-1205 LGESTLNIQLAD
+1205 LGESTFSVSLANN
-1217 VPANKDKTVTYTIPV
+1217 PANVGKQVTFTLPI
-1232 ESSDNYNAFNI
+1232 SSTNYASFDL
-1243 VITVTVLDKYENPMK
+1243 VITVTVNDKLEN
-1258 VSDMT
+1258 SLAARDISLT
-1263 LYYGENKD
+1263 YGD
-1271 IVVTDA
+1271 T
-1277 VGEVTIAPQVG
+1277 GY
-1288 GGVTVMGNT
+1288 VTV
-1297 VFATSV
+1297 TSIIGSLQTEIASGEDV
-1303 GTATV
+1303 IALDNGTIKTLKAGTATLKLTASGDENYAEKSIQVKV
-1308 TVRAAGND
+1308 TVS
-1316 DYAAAEKTITVT
+1316 
-1328 ILPKPITLTIDS
+1328 PKPITLKIDD
-1340 KSAYVNDA
+1340 KSAYVNDVL
-1348 QPALTY
+1348 PALTY
-1354 KVNGLVGADVLTTEP
+1354 MVNGLVGADVLTTKP
-1369 VLFVDVAEGVDPMKQ
+1369 VLYVDVAEGADPMKQ